1 MKHITSKL
9 LSLLLT
15 LAMLLSMIPAAYAAG
30 TEGTTEGNTSTEKVV
45 AKDGETTATTET
57 LNGST
62 TVTSS
67 NAATAVDKGTEANPY
82 TLSELGAMTRDAY
95 IAAQNALDG
104 TMYVTVGDYSYTDKG
119 TLGNGVRN
127 DTLYQTEDRSVLN
140 GYNSNGYLGEKN
152 DGANGKN
159 IVFVGGTIT
168 SGATGYTSIDN
179 IGTSLLLAV
188 PAYTNVT
195 FEGITFN
202 NVMSFDYQL
211 YTSPW
216 SQLGELKFDGC
227 TFNGIIVG
235 AIAAQTLT
243 FNGCTFTDY
252 TNSTSANNSNPTW
265 IRPAYGNWTK
275 DDNKGQGSDF
285 KSLTTINFTGNTV
298 TSTRPV
304 KFERIAQ
311 WEMPTTVTATGNS
324 FDISAQTDDT
334 AEGKT
339 KNVGLYFGANA
350 KFDLVA
356 ENNKKAE
363 GSSTAALYTAVY
375 SAPDGTSHAGLPAGS
390 TVKDSSGNDTT
401 LTDAL
406 EWKGTKDDVL
416 TLKTECEAKIGDAYY
431 ATLADAFA
439 AANKTGD
446 TVIELLDDINMTGKN
461 WTPVSVDGNH
471 GQGVITLNGNGKTIT
486 GLSAPLFAGGFA
498 GKSGIVIKDLTIAD
512 ADINDTTNDQGIGAF
527 INCVDS
533 MTRIELDN
541 CHLKNSKIVSTGDAR
556 VGGLIGWTSGYNK
569 PNDGPVDTKVTL
581 TNCSV
586 ENVTIEAKGSVGG
599 LIGHAGANP
608 ATYHT
613 ITGCTVKDSTLKC
626 TETGKSWRVGDLV
639 GTANVGQITVDAA
652 TSASK
657 NILTQENASTQKP
670 EGNIFGRDAVN
681 DTGLVIVD
689 NKVVAAGTAYGDIVN
704 KNANEVL
711 VEVSKGHW
719 MKPNANT
726 VAMIGATVYSSLPDA
741 INKANTGDTV
751 KLLKDVTV
759 TKPIEV
765 TKSMT
770 LDLNGHVLTAAT
782 ASNRSEPKDEKNSA
796 IWVTAENVNLT
807 INGMTAGSGMKM
819 GDTHNTEWKT
829 KVWGFVDLREGS
841 AGSTVTING
850 GSYTGSTCASDNYHY
865 TALFTVGSESK
876 LVLNNVS
883 AETDERVVKASGCG
897 EVIVSGGTYN
907 ITGINAFLGAAFET
921 KTASFTDMKL
931 TAKYGGCVQVGS
943 NATLENC
950 EIKVTDIRT
959 GDGTYLNCA
968 VAVQYGGT
976 ATVKSGTYT
985 APYAAYVYNSGG
997 TINIENGTFTGVVR
1011 ADATTDTTAVI
1022 NIKNGSFNGEIQK
1035 GGGPGSE
1042 TISITGGTFSFDPST
1057 KVKNNGTDYIVKRAG
1072 SEGAYTYTV
1081 LAKSGLTSGVYLTD
1095 PSGALASNYYVSST
1109 ANGVWTVS
1117 YSAPSSGGGSSS
1129 SSRRYDVS
1137 APSVKHGDVTVSPKS
1152 ASKGDTVTITVK
1164 PDSGYELDT
1173 LTVKD
1178 ASGSKIKVKD
1188 KGDGKFT
1195 FTMPASKVT
1204 VSAEFAEIET
1214 LDFADVPT
1222 DAYYYEAV
1230 KWAAKKGITGGIGN
1244 GLFGPNQPC
1253 TRAQIVTF
1261 LWRAAGSPEP
1271 KTMSSFADV
1280 SMDAYYAKAVAWAVE
1295 NGITTGTG
1303 DGKFSPDAT
1312 CTRAQ
1317 SVTFLFRAIGKLVD
1331 SKAEFSDVLTDS
1343 YYANAVAWAVENG
1356 VTNGIGDGLFGPDNS
1371 CTRAQIVTFLYRAYQ
1386 GK

>member
-1 MKHITSKL
+1 MA
-9 LSLLLT
+9 LSLLPT
-15 LAMLLSMIPAAYAAG
+15 AALA
-30 TEGTTEGNTSTEKVV
+30 E
-45 AKDGETTATTET
+45 GETGAGPIKVGET
-57 LNGST
+57 SY
-62 TVTSS
+62 SS
-67 NAATAVDKGTEANPY
+67 FSDAVNAAEPDGSGVITYEISGKVD
-82 TLSELGAMTRDAY
+82 
-95 IAAQNALDG
+95 
-104 TMYVTVGDYSYTDKG
+104 
-119 TLGNGVRN
+119 
-127 DTLYQTEDRSVLN
+127 
-140 GYNSNGYLGEKN
+140 
-152 DGANGKN
+152 
-159 IVFVGGTIT
+159 
-168 SGATGYTSIDN
+168 
-179 IGTSLLLAV
+179 
-188 PAYTNVT
+188 
-195 FEGITFN
+195 
-202 NVMSFDYQL
+202 
-211 YTSPW
+211 
-216 SQLGELKFDGC
+216 
-227 TFNGIIVG
+227 
-235 AIAAQTLT
+235 
-243 FNGCTFTDY
+243 
-252 TNSTSANNSNPTW
+252 
-265 IRPAYGNWTK
+265 
-275 DDNKGQGSDF
+275 
-285 KSLTTINFTGNTV
+285 
-298 TSTRPV
+298 
-304 KFERIAQ
+304 
-311 WEMPTTVTATGNS
+311 VTATGWVQVAKAGLTGPTKVE
-324 FDISAQTDDT
+324 FV
-334 AEGKT
+334 GKT
-339 KNVGLYFGANA
+339 GDAEICITGGLAILADQKYDIDVSFTNLKLSKPNPTYGGDYGHSTNYFTCWLRNTGAAENTVTYTNCTFPNGVCNNQYGKTVFNNCKFTNNTAGLSNLWNYGGETKVEECTFTGTRGIKMYNEGTLQNPPSIEIKNTNFTGMTEKAAIVVSKAANVTLNTVGATDCTMGLLQKDIEGSTDEQKVTIEANGTGISGDFNITAQKDAEAAKNEFNITAGTFAGEINNDYLAPGAN
-350 KFDLVA
+350 FDA
-356 ENNKKAE
+356 TTGE
-363 GSSTAALYTAVY
+363 
-375 SAPDGTSHAGLPAGS
+375 
-390 TVKDSSGNDTT
+390 VKMSY
-401 LTDAL
+401 
-406 EWKGTKDDVL
+406 V
-416 TLKTECEAKIGDAYY
+416 AKIGDTEYP
-431 ATLADAFA
+431 TLADAFA

-461 WTPVSVDGNH
+461 WTPVEVDGYH

-512 ADINDTTNDQGIGAF
+512 ADIDGTTNNLGIGAF

-639 GTANVGQITVDAA
+639 GTANVGQVTVDAA
-652 TSASK
+652 TSASQ
-657 NILTQENASTQKP
+657 NFLTQENASTQEP
-670 EGNIFGRDAVN
+670 EDSIFGRKEVGTD
-681 DTGLVIVD
+681 GLMIID

-719 MKPNANT
+719 VKPKEDT
-726 VAMIGATVYSSLPDA
+726 VAMIGAKEYPTLTAA
-741 INKANTGDTV
+741 INEANTGDTV
-751 KLLKDVTV
+751 KLVNNVTV

-782 ASNRSEPKDEKNSA
+782 ASTATVKNSA
-796 IWVTAENVNLT
+796 IWVTAEKVNLT
-807 INGMTAGSGMKM
+807 IDGTTAGSGMTM
-819 GDTHNTEWKT
+819 GDTHDTNWEA

-841 AGSTVTING
+841 AGSTVTVNG
-850 GSYTGSTCASDNYHY
+850 GSYTGSTCASDSYHY

-883 AETDERVVKASGCG
+883 AETDERVVKASSCG
-897 EVIVSGGTYN
+897 EVVVSGGTYN

-931 TAKYGGCVQVGS
+931 TAKYGGCVQVGR

-976 ATVKSGTYT
+976 ATVKSGIYT
-985 APYAAYVYNSGG
+985 APYAAYVYSSGG

-1331 SKAEFSDVLTDS
+1331 SKAEFSDVLADS
-1343 YYANAVAWAVENG
+1343 YYANAVDWAVENG

>member
-1 MKHITSKL
+1 MKHKL
-9 LSLLLT
+9 LSILLC
-15 LAMLLSMIPAAYAAG
+15 LAMALSLLPTAALAEEATGAGPIKVGETSYSSFSEAVGAALG
-30 TEGTTEGNTSTEKVV
+30 ENGVITYEISGKVEVNDTGWVQV
-45 AKDGETTATTET
+45 AKAGLIDLSKVEFIGITDDAEICITGGLAILADQKYDIDVSFTNLKLSKPNPTY
-57 LNGST
+57 GGDYGHST
-62 TVTSS
+62 NYFTCWLRNT
-67 NAATAVDKGTEANPY
+67 NAAE
-82 TLSELGAMTRDAY
+82 
-95 IAAQNALDG
+95 
-104 TMYVTVGDYSYTDKG
+104 
-119 TLGNGVRN
+119 
-127 DTLYQTEDRSVLN
+127 
-140 GYNSNGYLGEKN
+140 
-152 DGANGKN
+152 
-159 IVFVGGTIT
+159 
-168 SGATGYTSIDN
+168 
-179 IGTSLLLAV
+179 
-188 PAYTNVT
+188 
-195 FEGITFN
+195 
-202 NVMSFDYQL
+202 
-211 YTSPW
+211 
-216 SQLGELKFDGC
+216 
-227 TFNGIIVG
+227 
-235 AIAAQTLT
+235 
-243 FNGCTFTDY
+243 
-252 TNSTSANNSNPTW
+252 
-265 IRPAYGNWTK
+265 
-275 DDNKGQGSDF
+275 
-285 KSLTTINFTGNTV
+285 NTV
-298 TSTRPV
+298 TYTNCTFPNGVCNNQYGKTVFDRCQFTNATSGKFNLWNYGGNTEVKGSTFIGTRGIKTYNEGDLDVAPTV
-304 KFERIAQ
+304 TVTDTSFDGLTEKAAIVASK
-311 WEMPTTVTATGNS
+311 PTNITLTTVTAVDCTKGLLQKDIEGSAGEQKVTIEANGTG
-324 FDISAQTDDT
+324 ISGDFNITGKKDAEAAKNEFNIT
-334 AEGKT
+334 AGTFAGEI
-339 KNVGLYFGANA
+339 NNDYLAPGAN
-350 KFDLVA
+350 FDA
-356 ENNKKAE
+356 TTGE
-363 GSSTAALYTAVY
+363 
-375 SAPDGTSHAGLPAGS
+375 
-390 TVKDSSGNDTT
+390 VKMSY
-401 LTDAL
+401 
-406 EWKGTKDDVL
+406 V
-416 TLKTECEAKIGDAYY
+416 AKIGDTEYP
-431 ATLADAFA
+431 TLADAFA
-439 AANKTGD
+439 AADKTGD
-446 TVIELLDDINMTGKN
+446 TVIELLDDINMTGKS
-461 WTPVSVDGNH
+461 WTPVSVDGYH

-541 CHLKNSKIVSTGDAR
+541 CHLKNSKIVSTGGAR

-569 PNDGPVDTKVTL
+569 PNDGPVDTRVTL

-586 ENVTIEAKGSVGG
+586 EKVTIEAKGSVGG

-613 ITGCTVKDSTLKC
+613 ITGCTVKDSTLTC

-639 GTANVGQITVDAA
+639 GTANDGQITVDAA
-652 TSASK
+652 TSASQ
-657 NILTQENASTQKP
+657 NTLTQENADPQKP
-670 EGNIFGRDAVN
+670 KDSIFGRDAVN

-719 MKPNANT
+719 VKPNEGT
-726 VAMIGATVYSSLPDA
+726 VAMIGATEYPTLPDA
-741 INKANTGDTV
+741 ITAAKDGDTI

-759 TKPIEV
+759 TNPIEV

-782 ASNRSEPKDEKNSA
+782 ASTATVKNSA
-796 IWVTAENVNLT
+796 IWVTAEKVNLT
-807 INGMTAGSGMKM
+807 IDGTTAGSGMTM
-819 GDTHNTEWKT
+819 GDTHDTNWEA

-841 AGSTVTING
+841 AGSTVTVNG
-850 GSYTGSTCASDNYHY
+850 GSYTGSTCASDSYHY

-883 AETDERVVKASGCG
+883 AETDERVVKASSCG

-1271 KTMSSFADV
+1271 KAMSSFADV
-1280 SMDAYYAKAVAWAVE
+1280 STDAYYAKAVAWAVE

-1371 CTRAQIVTFLYRAYQ
+1371 CTRAQIVTFLFRAYQ

>member
-15 LAMLLSMIPAAYAAG
+15 LAMLLSMIPAAYAEG
-30 TEGTTEGNTSTEKVV
+30 TEGTTEGSTSTEKVV

-57 LNGST
+57 LDGST
-62 TVTSS
+62 TVTGS
-67 NAATAVDKGTEANPY
+67 NAATADDKGTSTNPY
-82 TLSELGAMTRDAY
+82 TLEQLGVMTRNEY
-95 IAAQNALDG
+95 IKAQERLEG
-104 TMYVTVGDYSYTDKG
+104 TMYVTVGEYSYDTNG
-119 TLGNGVRN
+119 TLGNGKRD
-127 DTLYQTEDRSVLN
+127 DTTGQKEDRGVLN
-140 GYNSNGYLGEKN
+140 GYNSNGYLDEGN

-168 SGATGYTSIDN
+168 SNVTGYESIDN

-195 FEGITFN
+195 FKGTTFN
-202 NVMSFDYQL
+202 NVMSFNYQL
-211 YTSPW
+211 YTGPW

-243 FNGCTFTDY
+243 FNGCTFNNYENTD
-252 TNSTSANNSNPTW
+252 SANNSNPTW
-265 IRPAYGNWTK
+265 IRPAYGNWKK
-275 DDNKGQGSDF
+275 DDNEGQGGDF
-285 KSLTTINFTGNTV
+285 RSLTEINFTDNTV

-304 KFERIAQ
+304 KFEYISQ
-311 WEMPTTVTATGNS
+311 WDITSTVTATSNT
-324 FDISAQTDDT
+324 FDITAQPGDT
-334 AEGKT
+334 SI
-339 KNVGLYFGANA
+339 KNVGLYLGAHTDKNE
-350 KFDLVA
+350 FHLVA
-356 ENNKKAE
+356 DNNTKSK
-363 GSSTAALYTAVY
+363 GTAALYTI
-375 SAPDGTSHAGLPAGS
+375 PKGTTSLPAGS
-390 TVKDSSGNDTT
+390 TVKDSSGNEIE

-406 EWKGTKDDVL
+406 AWKGTKDDVL

-461 WTPVSVDGNH
+461 WTPVGVDGYH

-498 GKSGIVIKDLTIAD
+498 GKSGIVIKDLTIAG
-512 ADINDTTNDQGIGAF
+512 ADINDTTNNQGIGAF

-541 CHLKNSKIVSTGDAR
+541 CHLKNSKIVSTGGAC
-556 VGGLIGWTSGYNK
+556 VGGLIGWTSGYNNQ
-569 PNDGPVDTKVTL
+569 NDGPVDTKVTL

-639 GTANVGQITVDAA
+639 GTANVGQVTVDAA
-652 TSASK
+652 TSASQ
-657 NILTQENASTQKP
+657 NFLTQENASTQKP
-670 EGNIFGRDAVN
+670 EDSIFGRKEVGTD
-681 DTGLVIVD
+681 GLMIIG

-719 MKPNANT
+719 VKPKEDT
-726 VAMIGATVYSSLPDA
+726 VAMIGAKEYPTLTAA
-741 INKANTGDTV
+741 INEANTGDTV
-751 KLLKDVTV
+751 KLVNNVTENV
-759 TKPIEV
+759 TIPAAKTI
-765 TKSMT
+765 T
-770 LDLNGHVLTAAT
+770 LDLNGMTLTNVDDHTILNNGNLTIMGTGRVDNISHAKGALYNKGTVVINGGTFDRSRENGMNKGESGQNSWYTIKNVGTMTINDGATVQTAGNNAALGKFSSLV
-782 ASNRSEPKDEKNSA
+782 SNGYFNANDYNTNKGLDQPILTIDGGTFRGGLNTIKNDDRA
-796 IWVTAENVNLT
+796 KLT
-807 INGMTAGSGMKM
+807 ING
-819 GDTHNTEWKT
+819 
-829 KVWGFVDLREGS
+829 
-841 AGSTVTING
+841 
-850 GSYTGSTCASDNYHY
+850 
-865 TALFTVGSESK
+865 
-876 LVLNNVS
+876 
-883 AETDERVVKASGCG
+883 
-897 EVIVSGGTYN
+897 
-907 ITGINAFLGAAFET
+907 
-921 KTASFTDMKL
+921 
-931 TAKYGGCVQVGS
+931 
-943 NATLENC
+943 
-950 EIKVTDIRT
+950 
-959 GDGTYLNCA
+959 
-968 VAVQYGGT
+968 
-976 ATVKSGTYT
+976 
-985 APYAAYVYNSGG
+985 
-997 TINIENGTFTGVVR
+997 GTFSNYYQAVVQNH
-1011 ADATTDTTAVI
+1011 
-1022 NIKNGSFNGEIQK
+1022 NIAE
-1035 GGGPGSE
+1035 
-1042 TISITGGTFSFDPST
+1042 ITGGTFTAASDANTETYGIYNCGCGAGIDLGTLTVSGGTFTGATYAVAEVSSQNAIVNISGGQFAGTKAAIIKSSTSNATIAISGGKFSSDPSAY
-1057 KVKNNGTDYIVKRAG
+1057 VVGNGNTNIVKRDG

-1095 PSGALASNYYVSST
+1095 PSGALANNYYVSST

-1137 APSVKHGDVTVSPKS
+1137 APSVKHGDVTVSPKN

-1214 LDFADVPT
+1214 LDFADVST

-1271 KTMSSFADV
+1271 KAMSSFADV
-1280 SMDAYYAKAVAWAVE
+1280 STDAYYAKAVAWAVE

-1371 CTRAQIVTFLYRAYQ
+1371 CTRAQIVTFLFRAYQ

>member
-1 MKHITSKL
+1 M
-9 LSLLLT
+9 
-15 LAMLLSMIPAAYAAG
+15 
-30 TEGTTEGNTSTEKVV
+30 
-45 AKDGETTATTET
+45 
-57 LNGST
+57 
-62 TVTSS
+62 
-67 NAATAVDKGTEANPY
+67 
-82 TLSELGAMTRDAY
+82 
-95 IAAQNALDG
+95 
-104 TMYVTVGDYSYTDKG
+104 
-119 TLGNGVRN
+119 
-127 DTLYQTEDRSVLN
+127 
-140 GYNSNGYLGEKN
+140 
-152 DGANGKN
+152 
-159 IVFVGGTIT
+159 
-168 SGATGYTSIDN
+168 
-179 IGTSLLLAV
+179 
-188 PAYTNVT
+188 
-195 FEGITFN
+195 
-202 NVMSFDYQL
+202 
-211 YTSPW
+211 
-216 SQLGELKFDGC
+216 
-227 TFNGIIVG
+227 
-235 AIAAQTLT
+235 
-243 FNGCTFTDY
+243 
-252 TNSTSANNSNPTW
+252 
-265 IRPAYGNWTK
+265 
-275 DDNKGQGSDF
+275 
-285 KSLTTINFTGNTV
+285 
-298 TSTRPV
+298 
-304 KFERIAQ
+304 
-311 WEMPTTVTATGNS
+311 TATGCIKGLLQK
-324 FDISAQTDDT
+324 DIEGSTDEQKVTIEANGTGISGDFNIT
-334 AEGKT
+334 AEMDAEAA
-339 KNVGLYFGANA
+339 KNEFNITAGTFPGGINNDYLAPGAN
-350 KFDLVA
+350 FDA
-356 ENNKKAE
+356 TTGE
-363 GSSTAALYTAVY
+363 
-375 SAPDGTSHAGLPAGS
+375 
-390 TVKDSSGNDTT
+390 VKMSY
-401 LTDAL
+401 
-406 EWKGTKDDVL
+406 V
-416 TLKTECEAKIGDAYY
+416 AKIGDTEYP
-431 ATLADAFA
+431 TLADAFA

-461 WTPVSVDGNH
+461 WTPVGVDGYH

-498 GKSGIVIKDLTIAD
+498 GKSGIVIKDLTIAG
-512 ADINDTTNDQGIGAF
+512 ADINDTTNNQGIGAF

-541 CHLKNSKIVSTGDAR
+541 CHLKNSKIVSTGGAR
-556 VGGLIGWTSGYNK
+556 VGGLIGWTSGYNNQ
-569 PNDGPVDTKVTL
+569 NDGPVDTKVTL

-639 GTANVGQITVDAA
+639 GTANVGQVTVDAA
-652 TSASK
+652 TSASQ
-657 NILTQENASTQKP
+657 NTLTQENADPQEP
-670 EGNIFGRDAVN
+670 EDSIFGRKEVGKA
-681 DTGLVIVD
+681 GLVIID

-719 MKPNANT
+719 VKPNEDT
-726 VAMIGATVYSSLPDA
+726 VAMIGSKEYTTLPDA
-741 INKANTGDTV
+741 ITAADENATV
-751 KLLKDVTV
+751 TLLKDVTV
-759 TKPIEV
+759 IKPIEV

-782 ASNRSEPKDEKNSA
+782 ASDRSESKDEKNSA
-796 IWVTAENVNLT
+796 IWVTAKNVNLT

-819 GDTHNTEWKT
+819 GDTHKTEWKT

-850 GSYTGSTCASDNYHY
+850 GSYTGSTCASDSYHY

-1230 KWAAKKGITGGIGN
+1230 KWAAKKGITSGIGN

-1371 CTRAQIVTFLYRAYQ
+1371 CTRAQIVTFLFRAYQ

>member
-1 MKHITSKL
+1 MA
-9 LSLLLT
+9 LSLLPT
-15 LAMLLSMIPAAYAAG
+15 AALAEEATGAGPIKVGETSYSSFSEAVGAALGENGVITYEISG
-30 TEGTTEGNTSTEKVV
+30 KVEVNDTGWVQV
-45 AKDGETTATTET
+45 AKAGLIDLSKVEFIGITDDAEICITGGLAILADQKYDIDVSFTNLKLSKPNPTY
-57 LNGST
+57 GGDYGHST
-62 TVTSS
+62 NYFTCWLRNT
-67 NAATAVDKGTEANPY
+67 NAAE
-82 TLSELGAMTRDAY
+82 
-95 IAAQNALDG
+95 
-104 TMYVTVGDYSYTDKG
+104 
-119 TLGNGVRN
+119 
-127 DTLYQTEDRSVLN
+127 
-140 GYNSNGYLGEKN
+140 
-152 DGANGKN
+152 
-159 IVFVGGTIT
+159 
-168 SGATGYTSIDN
+168 
-179 IGTSLLLAV
+179 
-188 PAYTNVT
+188 
-195 FEGITFN
+195 
-202 NVMSFDYQL
+202 
-211 YTSPW
+211 
-216 SQLGELKFDGC
+216 
-227 TFNGIIVG
+227 
-235 AIAAQTLT
+235 
-243 FNGCTFTDY
+243 
-252 TNSTSANNSNPTW
+252 
-265 IRPAYGNWTK
+265 
-275 DDNKGQGSDF
+275 
-285 KSLTTINFTGNTV
+285 NTV
-298 TSTRPV
+298 TYTNCTFPNGVCNNQYGKTVFDRCQFTNATSGKFNLWNYGGNTEVKGSTFIGTRGIKTYNEGDLDVAPTV
-304 KFERIAQ
+304 TVTDTSFDGLTEKAAIVASK
-311 WEMPTTVTATGNS
+311 PTNITLTTVTAVDCTKGLLQKDIEGSAGEQKVTIEANGTG
-324 FDISAQTDDT
+324 ISGDFNITGKKDAEAAKNEFNIT
-334 AEGKT
+334 AGTFAGEI
-339 KNVGLYFGANA
+339 NNDYLAPGAN
-350 KFDLVA
+350 FDA
-356 ENNKKAE
+356 TTGE
-363 GSSTAALYTAVY
+363 
-375 SAPDGTSHAGLPAGS
+375 
-390 TVKDSSGNDTT
+390 VKMSY
-401 LTDAL
+401 
-406 EWKGTKDDVL
+406 V
-416 TLKTECEAKIGDAYY
+416 AKIGDTEYP
-431 ATLADAFA
+431 TRADAFA
-439 AANKTGD
+439 AADKTGD
-446 TVIELLDDINMTGKN
+446 TVIELLDDINMTGKS
-461 WTPVSVDGNH
+461 WTPVSVDGYH

-541 CHLKNSKIVSTGDAR
+541 CHLKNSKIVSTDGAR

-569 PNDGPVDTKVTL
+569 PNDGPVDTRVTL

-586 ENVTIEAKGSVGG
+586 EKVTIEAKGSVGG

-613 ITGCTVKDSTLKC
+613 ITGCTVKDSTLTC

-639 GTANVGQITVDAA
+639 GTANDGQITVDAA
-652 TSASK
+652 TSASQ
-657 NILTQENASTQKP
+657 NTLTQENADPQKP
-670 EGNIFGRDAVN
+670 KDSIFGRDAVN

-719 MKPNANT
+719 VKPNEGT
-726 VAMIGATVYSSLPDA
+726 VAMIGAREYATLPDA
-741 INKANTGDTV
+741 ITAAKDGDTI

-782 ASNRSEPKDEKNSA
+782 ASTATVKNSA
-796 IWVTAENVNLT
+796 IWVTAEKVNLT
-807 INGMTAGSGMKM
+807 IDGTTAGSGMTM
-819 GDTHNTEWKT
+819 GDTHDTNWEA

-841 AGSTVTING
+841 AGSTVTVNG
-850 GSYTGSTCASDNYHY
+850 GSYTGSTCASDSYHY

-883 AETDERVVKASGCG
+883 AETDERVVKASSCG
-897 EVIVSGGTYN
+897 EVVVSGGTYN

-1271 KTMSSFADV
+1271 KAMSSFADV

-1356 VTNGIGDGLFGPDNS
+1356 VTNGIGGGLFGPNNS
-1371 CTRAQIVTFLYRAYQ
+1371 CTRAQIVTFLFRAYQ

>member
-1 MKHITSKL
+1 MKHKL
-9 LSLLLT
+9 LSILLC
-15 LAMLLSMIPAAYAAG
+15 LAMALSLLPTAALA
-30 TEGTTEGNTSTEKVV
+30 E
-45 AKDGETTATTET
+45 GETGAGPIKVGET
-57 LNGST
+57 SY
-62 TVTSS
+62 SS
-67 NAATAVDKGTEANPY
+67 FSDAVNAAEPDGSGVITYEISGKVD
-82 TLSELGAMTRDAY
+82 
-95 IAAQNALDG
+95 
-104 TMYVTVGDYSYTDKG
+104 
-119 TLGNGVRN
+119 
-127 DTLYQTEDRSVLN
+127 
-140 GYNSNGYLGEKN
+140 
-152 DGANGKN
+152 
-159 IVFVGGTIT
+159 
-168 SGATGYTSIDN
+168 
-179 IGTSLLLAV
+179 
-188 PAYTNVT
+188 
-195 FEGITFN
+195 
-202 NVMSFDYQL
+202 
-211 YTSPW
+211 
-216 SQLGELKFDGC
+216 
-227 TFNGIIVG
+227 
-235 AIAAQTLT
+235 
-243 FNGCTFTDY
+243 
-252 TNSTSANNSNPTW
+252 
-265 IRPAYGNWTK
+265 
-275 DDNKGQGSDF
+275 
-285 KSLTTINFTGNTV
+285 
-298 TSTRPV
+298 
-304 KFERIAQ
+304 
-311 WEMPTTVTATGNS
+311 VTATGWVQVAKAGLTGPTKVE
-324 FDISAQTDDT
+324 FV
-334 AEGKT
+334 GKT
-339 KNVGLYFGANA
+339 GDAEICITGGLAILADQKYDIDVSFTNLKLSKPNPTYGGDYGHSTNYFTCWLRNTGAAENTVTYTNCTFPNGVCNNQYGKTVFNNCKFTNNTAGLSNLWNYGGETKVEECTFTGTCGIKMYNEGTLQNPPSIEIKNTNFTGMTEKAAIVVSKAANVTLNTVGATDCTMGLLQKDIEGSTDEQKVTIEANGTGISGDFNITAQKDAEAAKNEFNITAGTFAGEINNDYLAPGAN
-350 KFDLVA
+350 FDA
-356 ENNKKAE
+356 TTGE
-363 GSSTAALYTAVY
+363 
-375 SAPDGTSHAGLPAGS
+375 
-390 TVKDSSGNDTT
+390 VKMSY
-401 LTDAL
+401 
-406 EWKGTKDDVL
+406 V
-416 TLKTECEAKIGDAYY
+416 AKIGDTEYP
-431 ATLADAFA
+431 TLADAFA

-461 WTPVSVDGNH
+461 WTPVEVDGYH

-512 ADINDTTNDQGIGAF
+512 ADIDGTTNNLGIGAF

-639 GTANVGQITVDAA
+639 GTANVGQVTVDAA
-652 TSASK
+652 TSASQ
-657 NILTQENASTQKP
+657 NFLTQENASTQKP
-670 EGNIFGRDAVN
+670 EDSIFGRKEVGTD
-681 DTGLVIVD
+681 GLMIID

-719 MKPNANT
+719 VKPKEDT
-726 VAMIGATVYSSLPDA
+726 VAMIGAKEYPTLTAA
-741 INKANTGDTV
+741 INEANTGDTV
-751 KLLKDVTV
+751 KLVNNVTV

-782 ASNRSEPKDEKNSA
+782 ASTATVKNSA
-796 IWVTAENVNLT
+796 IWVTAEKVNLT
-807 INGMTAGSGMKM
+807 IDGTTAGSGMTM
-819 GDTHNTEWKT
+819 GDTHDTNWEA

-841 AGSTVTING
+841 AGSTVTVNG
-850 GSYTGSTCASDNYHY
+850 GSYTGSTCASDSYHY

-883 AETDERVVKASGCG
+883 AETDERVVKASSCG
-897 EVIVSGGTYN
+897 EVVVSGGTYN

-931 TAKYGGCVQVGS
+931 TAKYGGCVQVGR

-976 ATVKSGTYT
+976 ATVKSGIYT
-985 APYAAYVYNSGG
+985 APYAAYVYSSGG

-1331 SKAEFSDVLTDS
+1331 SKAEFSDVLADS
-1343 YYANAVAWAVENG
+1343 YYANAVDWAVENG

>member
-1 MKHITSKL
+1 M
-9 LSLLLT
+9 
-15 LAMLLSMIPAAYAAG
+15 
-30 TEGTTEGNTSTEKVV
+30 
-45 AKDGETTATTET
+45 
-57 LNGST
+57 
-62 TVTSS
+62 
-67 NAATAVDKGTEANPY
+67 
-82 TLSELGAMTRDAY
+82 
-95 IAAQNALDG
+95 
-104 TMYVTVGDYSYTDKG
+104 
-119 TLGNGVRN
+119 
-127 DTLYQTEDRSVLN
+127 
-140 GYNSNGYLGEKN
+140 
-152 DGANGKN
+152 
-159 IVFVGGTIT
+159 
-168 SGATGYTSIDN
+168 
-179 IGTSLLLAV
+179 
-188 PAYTNVT
+188 
-195 FEGITFN
+195 
-202 NVMSFDYQL
+202 
-211 YTSPW
+211 
-216 SQLGELKFDGC
+216 
-227 TFNGIIVG
+227 
-235 AIAAQTLT
+235 
-243 FNGCTFTDY
+243 
-252 TNSTSANNSNPTW
+252 
-265 IRPAYGNWTK
+265 
-275 DDNKGQGSDF
+275 
-285 KSLTTINFTGNTV
+285 
-298 TSTRPV
+298 
-304 KFERIAQ
+304 
-311 WEMPTTVTATGNS
+311 
-324 FDISAQTDDT
+324 
-334 AEGKT
+334 
-339 KNVGLYFGANA
+339 
-350 KFDLVA
+350 
-356 ENNKKAE
+356 
-363 GSSTAALYTAVY
+363 
-375 SAPDGTSHAGLPAGS
+375 SAPA
-390 TVKDSSGNDTT
+390 
-401 LTDAL
+401 
-406 EWKGTKDDVL
+406 
-416 TLKTECEAKIGDAYY
+416 
-431 ATLADAFA
+431 
-439 AANKTGD
+439 
-446 TVIELLDDINMTGKN
+446 
-461 WTPVSVDGNH
+461 
-471 GQGVITLNGNGKTIT
+471 
-486 GLSAPLFAGGFA
+486 
-498 GKSGIVIKDLTIAD
+498 
-512 ADINDTTNDQGIGAF
+512 
-527 INCVDS
+527 
-533 MTRIELDN
+533 
-541 CHLKNSKIVSTGDAR
+541 AR

-639 GTANVGQITVDAA
+639 GTANVGQVTVDAA
-652 TSASK
+652 TSASQ
-657 NILTQENASTQKP
+657 NTLTQENASTQKP
-670 EGNIFGRDAVN
+670 EGNIFGRKEVGKA
-681 DTGLVIVD
+681 GLVIID

-719 MKPNANT
+719 VKPNEDT
-726 VAMIGATVYSSLPDA
+726 VAMIGSKEYTTLPDA
-741 INKANTGDTV
+741 ITAADENATV
-751 KLLKDVTV
+751 TLLKDVTV
-759 TKPIEV
+759 IRPIEV

-782 ASNRSEPKDEKNSA
+782 ASDRSESKDEKNSA
-796 IWVTAENVNLT
+796 IWVTAKNVNLT

-850 GSYTGSTCASDNYHY
+850 GSYTGSTCASDSYHY

-1117 YSAPSSGGGSSS
+1117 YSAPSSGGDDSDPTYAIEVGKDIRNGTVTAN
-1129 SSRRYDVS
+1129 RRY
-1137 APSVKHGDVTVSPKS
+1137 AER
-1152 ASKGDTVTITVK
+1152 GDTVTITVK
-1164 PDSGYELDT
+1164 PDDGFKLDD
-1173 LTVKD
+1173 LTVTDKN
-1178 ASGSKIKVKD
+1178 GKELKLTD
-1188 KGDGKFT
+1188 KGNGKYT
-1195 FTMPASKVT
+1195 FTMPAGKVEINAAFVKEVET
-1204 VSAEFAEIET
+1204 SPFSDVST
-1214 LDFADVPT
+1214 S
-1222 DAYYYEAV
+1222 AYYYEAV
-1230 KWAAKKGITGGIGN
+1230 KWAQEKGITGGIGN

-1271 KTMSSFADV
+1271 KSMSSFSDV
-1280 SMDAYYAKAVAWAVE
+1280 SADSYYAKAVAWAVE

-1331 SKAEFSDVLTDS
+1331 SKAEFSDVLTNS

-1371 CTRAQIVTFLYRAYQ
+1371 CTRAQIVTFLFRAYQ

>member
-1 MKHITSKL
+1 MA
-9 LSLLLT
+9 LSLLPT
-15 LAMLLSMIPAAYAAG
+15 AALA
-30 TEGTTEGNTSTEKVV
+30 E
-45 AKDGETTATTET
+45 GETGAGPIKVGET
-57 LNGST
+57 SY
-62 TVTSS
+62 SS
-67 NAATAVDKGTEANPY
+67 FSDAVNAAEPDGSGVITYEISGKVD
-82 TLSELGAMTRDAY
+82 
-95 IAAQNALDG
+95 
-104 TMYVTVGDYSYTDKG
+104 
-119 TLGNGVRN
+119 
-127 DTLYQTEDRSVLN
+127 
-140 GYNSNGYLGEKN
+140 
-152 DGANGKN
+152 
-159 IVFVGGTIT
+159 
-168 SGATGYTSIDN
+168 
-179 IGTSLLLAV
+179 
-188 PAYTNVT
+188 
-195 FEGITFN
+195 
-202 NVMSFDYQL
+202 
-211 YTSPW
+211 
-216 SQLGELKFDGC
+216 
-227 TFNGIIVG
+227 
-235 AIAAQTLT
+235 
-243 FNGCTFTDY
+243 
-252 TNSTSANNSNPTW
+252 
-265 IRPAYGNWTK
+265 
-275 DDNKGQGSDF
+275 
-285 KSLTTINFTGNTV
+285 
-298 TSTRPV
+298 
-304 KFERIAQ
+304 
-311 WEMPTTVTATGNS
+311 VTATGWVQVAKAGLTGPTKVE
-324 FDISAQTDDT
+324 FV
-334 AEGKT
+334 GKT
-339 KNVGLYFGANA
+339 GDAEICITGGLAILADQKYDIDVSFTNLKLSKPNPTYGGDYGHSTNYFTCWLRNTGAAENTVTYTNCTFPNGVCNNQYGKTVFNNCKFTNNTAGLSNLWNYGGETKVEECTFTGTRGIKMYNEGTLQNPPSIEIKNTNFTGMTEKAAIVVSKAANVTLNTVGATDCTMGLLQKDIEGSTDEQKVTIEANGTGISGDFNITAQKDAEAAKNEFNITAGTFAGEINNDYLAPGAN
-350 KFDLVA
+350 FDA
-356 ENNKKAE
+356 TTGE
-363 GSSTAALYTAVY
+363 
-375 SAPDGTSHAGLPAGS
+375 
-390 TVKDSSGNDTT
+390 VKMSY
-401 LTDAL
+401 
-406 EWKGTKDDVL
+406 V
-416 TLKTECEAKIGDAYY
+416 AKIGDTEYP
-431 ATLADAFA
+431 TLADAFA

-461 WTPVSVDGNH
+461 WTPVEVDGYH

-512 ADINDTTNDQGIGAF
+512 ADIDGTTNNLGIGAF

-639 GTANVGQITVDAA
+639 GTANVGQVTVDAA
-652 TSASK
+652 TSASQ
-657 NILTQENASTQKP
+657 NFLTQENASTQKP
-670 EGNIFGRDAVN
+670 EDSIFGRKEVGTD
-681 DTGLVIVD
+681 GLMIID

-719 MKPNANT
+719 VKPKEDT
-726 VAMIGATVYSSLPDA
+726 VAMIGAKEYPTLTAA
-741 INKANTGDTV
+741 INEANTGDTV
-751 KLLKDVTV
+751 KLVNNVTV

-782 ASNRSEPKDEKNSA
+782 ASTATVKNSA
-796 IWVTAENVNLT
+796 IWVTAEKVNLT
-807 INGMTAGSGMKM
+807 IDGTTAGSGMTM
-819 GDTHNTEWKT
+819 GDTHDTNWEA

-841 AGSTVTING
+841 AGSTVTVNG
-850 GSYTGSTCASDNYHY
+850 GSYTGSTCASDSYHY

-883 AETDERVVKASGCG
+883 AETDERVVKASSCG
-897 EVIVSGGTYN
+897 EVVVSGGTYN

-1081 LAKSGLTSGVYLTD
+1081 LAKSDLTSGVYLTD

>member
-1 MKHITSKL
+1 MKHKL
-9 LSLLLT
+9 LSILLC
-15 LAMLLSMIPAAYAAG
+15 LAMALSLLPTAALAEEATGAGPIKVGETSYSSFSEAVGAALG
-30 TEGTTEGNTSTEKVV
+30 ENGVITYEISGKVEVNDTGWVQV
-45 AKDGETTATTET
+45 AKAGLIDLSKVEFIGITDDAEICITGGLAILADQKYDIDVSFTNLKLSKPNPTY
-57 LNGST
+57 GGDYGHST
-62 TVTSS
+62 NYFTCWLRNT
-67 NAATAVDKGTEANPY
+67 NAAE
-82 TLSELGAMTRDAY
+82 
-95 IAAQNALDG
+95 
-104 TMYVTVGDYSYTDKG
+104 
-119 TLGNGVRN
+119 
-127 DTLYQTEDRSVLN
+127 
-140 GYNSNGYLGEKN
+140 
-152 DGANGKN
+152 
-159 IVFVGGTIT
+159 
-168 SGATGYTSIDN
+168 
-179 IGTSLLLAV
+179 
-188 PAYTNVT
+188 
-195 FEGITFN
+195 
-202 NVMSFDYQL
+202 
-211 YTSPW
+211 
-216 SQLGELKFDGC
+216 
-227 TFNGIIVG
+227 
-235 AIAAQTLT
+235 
-243 FNGCTFTDY
+243 
-252 TNSTSANNSNPTW
+252 
-265 IRPAYGNWTK
+265 
-275 DDNKGQGSDF
+275 
-285 KSLTTINFTGNTV
+285 NTV
-298 TSTRPV
+298 TYTNCTFPNGVCNNQYGKTVFDRCQFTNATSGKFNLWNYGGNTEVKGSTFIGTRGIKTYNEGDLDVAPTV
-304 KFERIAQ
+304 TVTDTSFDGLTEKAAIVASK
-311 WEMPTTVTATGNS
+311 PTNITLTTVTAVDCTKGLLQKDIEGSAGEQKVTIEANGTG
-324 FDISAQTDDT
+324 ISGDFNITGKKDAEAAKNEFNIT
-334 AEGKT
+334 AGTFAGEI
-339 KNVGLYFGANA
+339 NNDYLAPGAN
-350 KFDLVA
+350 FDA
-356 ENNKKAE
+356 TTGE
-363 GSSTAALYTAVY
+363 
-375 SAPDGTSHAGLPAGS
+375 
-390 TVKDSSGNDTT
+390 VKMSY
-401 LTDAL
+401 
-406 EWKGTKDDVL
+406 V
-416 TLKTECEAKIGDAYY
+416 AKIGDTEYP
-431 ATLADAFA
+431 TLADAFA
-439 AANKTGD
+439 AADKTGD
-446 TVIELLDDINMTGKN
+446 TVIELLDDINMTGKS
-461 WTPVSVDGNH
+461 WTPVSVDGYH

-541 CHLKNSKIVSTGDAR
+541 CHLKNSKIVSTGGAR

-569 PNDGPVDTKVTL
+569 PNDGPVDTRVTL

-586 ENVTIEAKGSVGG
+586 EKVTIEAKGSVGG

-613 ITGCTVKDSTLKC
+613 ITGCTVKDSTLTC

-639 GTANVGQITVDAA
+639 GTANDGQITVDAA
-652 TSASK
+652 TSASQ
-657 NILTQENASTQKP
+657 NTLTQENADPQKP
-670 EGNIFGRDAVN
+670 KDSIFGRDAVN

-719 MKPNANT
+719 VKPNEGT
-726 VAMIGATVYSSLPDA
+726 VAMIGAREYATLPDA
-741 INKANTGDTV
+741 ITAAKDGDTI

-782 ASNRSEPKDEKNSA
+782 ASTATVKNSA
-796 IWVTAENVNLT
+796 IWVTAEKVNLT
-807 INGMTAGSGMKM
+807 IDGTTAGSGMTM
-819 GDTHNTEWKT
+819 GDTHDTNWEA

-841 AGSTVTING
+841 AGSTVTVNG
-850 GSYTGSTCASDNYHY
+850 GSYTGSTCASDSYHY

-883 AETDERVVKASGCG
+883 AETDERVVKASSCG
-897 EVIVSGGTYN
+897 EVVVSGGTYN

-931 TAKYGGCVQVGS
+931 TAKYGGCVQVGR

-1081 LAKSGLTSGVYLTD
+1081 LAKSGLTSGVYLTN

-1117 YSAPSSGGGSSS
+1117 YSAPYSGGSSS
-1129 SSRRYDVS
+1129 YDPTYSVS
-1137 APSVKHGDVTVSPKS
+1137 TPSKTKNGSVTVSPKS
-1152 ASKGDTVTITVK
+1152 ASKGDTVTVTVK

-1271 KTMSSFADV
+1271 KAMSSFADV
-1280 SMDAYYAKAVAWAVE
+1280 STDAYYAKAVAWAVE

-1371 CTRAQIVTFLYRAYQ
+1371 CTRAQIVTFLFRAYQ

>member
-1 MKHITSKL
+1 MA
-9 LSLLLT
+9 LSLLPT
-15 LAMLLSMIPAAYAAG
+15 AALADEATGAG
-30 TEGTTEGNTSTEKVV
+30 PIK
-45 AKDGETTATTET
+45 
-57 LNGST
+57 
-62 TVTSS
+62 
-67 NAATAVDKGTEANPY
+67 
-82 TLSELGAMTRDAY
+82 
-95 IAAQNALDG
+95 
-104 TMYVTVGDYSYTDKG
+104 
-119 TLGNGVRN
+119 
-127 DTLYQTEDRSVLN
+127 
-140 GYNSNGYLGEKN
+140 
-152 DGANGKN
+152 
-159 IVFVGGTIT
+159 VGGTSYSSFSDAVNAAEPDGSGVIT
-168 SGATGYTSIDN
+168 YEISGKVDVTAAGWVQVAKASLTGPTKVEFVGKTGDAEICITGGLAILADQKYDIDVSFTN
-179 IGTSLLLAV
+179 LKLSKPNPTYGGDYGHSTNYFTCWLRNTGAAENTV
-188 PAYTNVT
+188 TYTNCT
-195 FEGITFN
+195 FPNGVCNNQYGKTVFN
-202 NVMSFDYQL
+202 NCKFTNNTAGLSNLWNYG
-211 YTSPW
+211 
-216 SQLGELKFDGC
+216 GETK
-227 TFNGIIVG
+227 VEE
-235 AIAAQTLT
+235 
-243 FNGCTFTDY
+243 CTFTGTRGIKMY
-252 TNSTSANNSNPTW
+252 NEGTLQNPPSIEIKNT
-265 IRPAYGNWTK
+265 
-275 DDNKGQGSDF
+275 
-285 KSLTTINFTGNTV
+285 NFTGMTEKAAIVVSKAANVTLNTV
-298 TSTRPV
+298 GATDCTMGLLQKDIEGSTDEQKV
-304 KFERIAQ
+304 TIEANGTGISGDFNITAQ
-311 WEMPTTVTATGNS
+311 KDAEAAKNEFNITAGTFAGEINN
-324 FDISAQTDDT
+324 DYLAP
-334 AEGKT
+334 
-339 KNVGLYFGANA
+339 GAN
-350 KFDLVA
+350 FDA
-356 ENNKKAE
+356 TTGE
-363 GSSTAALYTAVY
+363 
-375 SAPDGTSHAGLPAGS
+375 
-390 TVKDSSGNDTT
+390 VKMSY
-401 LTDAL
+401 
-406 EWKGTKDDVL
+406 V
-416 TLKTECEAKIGDAYY
+416 AKIGDTEYP
-431 ATLADAFA
+431 TLADAFA

-461 WTPVSVDGNH
+461 WTPVGVDGYH

-498 GKSGIVIKDLTIAD
+498 GKSGIVIKDLTIAG
-512 ADINDTTNDQGIGAF
+512 ADINDTTNTQGIGAF

-541 CHLKNSKIVSTGDAR
+541 CHLKNSKIVSTGGAR

-626 TETGKSWRVGDLV
+626 TEKGKSWRVGDLV

-726 VAMIGATVYSSLPDA
+726 VAMIGATEYSSLPDA

-1204 VSAEFAEIET
+1204 VSAEFAEIEM

-1331 SKAEFSDVLTDS
+1331 SKAEFSDVLADS
-1343 YYANAVAWAVENG
+1343 YYANAVDWAVENG

-1371 CTRAQIVTFLYRAYQ
+1371 CTRAQIVTFLFRAYQ

>member
-1 MKHITSKL
+1 MKHKL
-9 LSLLLT
+9 LSILLC
-15 LAMLLSMIPAAYAAG
+15 LAMALSLLPTAALADEATGAG
-30 TEGTTEGNTSTEKVV
+30 PIKV
-45 AKDGETTATTET
+45 GET
-57 LNGST
+57 SY
-62 TVTSS
+62 SS
-67 NAATAVDKGTEANPY
+67 FSDAVNAAAPDE
-82 TLSELGAMTRDAY
+82 
-95 IAAQNALDG
+95 
-104 TMYVTVGDYSYTDKG
+104 
-119 TLGNGVRN
+119 
-127 DTLYQTEDRSVLN
+127 
-140 GYNSNGYLGEKN
+140 
-152 DGANGKN
+152 
-159 IVFVGGTIT
+159 
-168 SGATGYTSIDN
+168 
-179 IGTSLLLAV
+179 
-188 PAYTNVT
+188 
-195 FEGITFN
+195 
-202 NVMSFDYQL
+202 
-211 YTSPW
+211 
-216 SQLGELKFDGC
+216 
-227 TFNGIIVG
+227 NGIITYEISGKVDVTDTGWVQVAKAGLIDLSKVAFVG
-235 AIAAQTLT
+235 INDDAEICITGDLAILADQKYDIDVS
-243 FNGCTFTDY
+243 FT
-252 TNSTSANNSNPTW
+252 NLKLSKPNPT
-265 IRPAYGNWTK
+265 YGGDYGHSTNY
-275 DDNKGQGSDF
+275 
-285 KSLTTINFTGNTV
+285 FTCWLRNTNAAGNTV
-298 TSTRPV
+298 TYTNCVFPNGVCNNQYGKTVFDRCQFTNDTSGKFNLWNYGGNTEVKGSTFIGTRGIKTYNEGDLDVAPTV
-304 KFERIAQ
+304 TVTDTSFDGLTEKAAIVASK
-311 WEMPTTVTATGNS
+311 PTNITLTTVTAADCTKGLLQKDIEGSTDEQKVTIEANGTG
-324 FDISAQTDDT
+324 ISGDFNITGKKDAEAAKNEFNIT
-334 AEGKT
+334 AGTFTGEI
-339 KNVGLYFGANA
+339 NNDYLASGAN
-350 KFDLVA
+350 FDA
-356 ENNKKAE
+356 TTGE
-363 GSSTAALYTAVY
+363 
-375 SAPDGTSHAGLPAGS
+375 
-390 TVKDSSGNDTT
+390 VKMSY
-401 LTDAL
+401 
-406 EWKGTKDDVL
+406 V
-416 TLKTECEAKIGDAYY
+416 AKIGDTEYP
-431 ATLADAFA
+431 TLADAFA

-461 WTPVSVDGNH
+461 WTPVEVDGYH

-498 GKSGIVIKDLTIAD
+498 GKSGIVIKDLTIAG
-512 ADINDTTNDQGIGAF
+512 ADINDTTNIQGIGAF

-541 CHLKNSKIVSTGDAR
+541 CHLKNSEIVSTGGAR

-639 GTANVGQITVDAA
+639 GTANVGQVTVDAA
-652 TSASK
+652 TSASQ
-657 NILTQENASTQKP
+657 NTLTQENASTQKP
-670 EGNIFGRDAVN
+670 EGNIFGRKEVGKA
-681 DTGLVIVD
+681 GLVIID
-689 NKVVAAGTAYGDIVN
+689 NKVVAAGTDYGDGDIVN

-719 MKPNANT
+719 VKPNEDT
-726 VAMIGATVYSSLPDA
+726 VAMIGAKEYTTLTAA
-741 INKANTGDTV
+741 INEANTGDTV
-751 KLLKDVTV
+751 TLLKDVTV
-759 TKPIEV
+759 TNPIEV

-782 ASNRSEPKDEKNSA
+782 ASDRSESKDVRNSA

-819 GDTHNTEWKT
+819 GDTHDTDWKT
-829 KVWGFVDLREGS
+829 KVWGFVDLRESS

-850 GSYTGSTCASDNYHY
+850 GSYTGSTCASDDNHY

-876 LVLNNVS
+876 LILNNVS

-959 GDGTYLNCA
+959 GAGTHLNCA

-976 ATVKSGTYT
+976 ATVKSGIYT
-985 APYAAYVYNSGG
+985 APYAVYVYSSGG

-1011 ADATTDTTAVI
+1011 ADATTGKTATI

-1081 LAKSGLTSGVYLTD
+1081 LAKSGLTSGVYLTN

-1117 YSAPSSGGGSSS
+1117 YSAPYSGGSSS
-1129 SSRRYDVS
+1129 YDPTYSVS
-1137 APSVKHGDVTVSPKS
+1137 TPSKTEHGTVTVSPKS
-1152 ASKGDTVTITVK
+1152 ASKGDTVTVTVK
-1164 PDSGYELDT
+1164 PDSGYVLET
-1173 LTVKD
+1173 LTVTDKN
-1178 ASGSKIKVKD
+1178 GNELTLKD
-1188 KGDGKFT
+1188 KGNGKYT

-1204 VSAEFAEIET
+1204 VTATFMDDNT
-1214 LDFADVPT
+1214 MLNFFVDVKASDYYYDAVLWAAQNGITSGT
-1222 DAYYYEAV
+1222 DAEH
-1230 KWAAKKGITGGIGN
+1230 
-1244 GLFGPNQPC
+1244 FSPNQPC

-1271 KTMSSFADV
+1271 KSMSSFSDV
-1280 SMDAYYAKAVAWAVE
+1280 SADSYYAKAVAWAVE

-1356 VTNGIGDGLFGPDNS
+1356 VTNGIGDGLFGPNNS
-1371 CTRAQIVTFLYRAYQ
+1371 CTRAQIVTFLFRAYQ

>member
-1 MKHITSKL
+1 MKHKL
-9 LSLLLT
+9 LSILLC
-15 LAMLLSMIPAAYAAG
+15 LAMALSLLPTAALAEEATGAGPIKVGETSYSSFSDAVNAAEPDESG
-30 TEGTTEGNTSTEKVV
+30 VITYKISGKVDVTDIGWVQV
-45 AKDGETTATTET
+45 AKAGLPD
-57 LNGST
+57 
-62 TVTSS
+62 
-67 NAATAVDKGTEANPY
+67 
-82 TLSELGAMTRDAY
+82 LSKVE
-95 IAAQNALDG
+95 
-104 TMYVTVGDYSYTDKG
+104 
-119 TLGNGVRN
+119 
-127 DTLYQTEDRSVLN
+127 
-140 GYNSNGYLGEKN
+140 
-152 DGANGKN
+152 
-159 IVFVGGTIT
+159 FVGIT
-168 SGATGYTSIDN
+168 DDAEICITQGVAILADQSYDIDVSFEALKLTKLNPQWAGDFGHSTNYFTCWLRNTGR
-179 IGTSLLLAV
+179 A
-188 PAYTNVT
+188 
-195 FEGITFN
+195 E
-202 NVMSFDYQL
+202 
-211 YTSPW
+211 
-216 SQLGELKFDGC
+216 
-227 TFNGIIVG
+227 
-235 AIAAQTLT
+235 
-243 FNGCTFTDY
+243 
-252 TNSTSANNSNPTW
+252 
-265 IRPAYGNWTK
+265 
-275 DDNKGQGSDF
+275 
-285 KSLTTINFTGNTV
+285 NTV
-298 TSTRPV
+298 TYTNCTFPNGVCNNQYGKTVFNNCQFTNSANYNLWNYGGNTEV
-304 KFERIAQ
+304 KNSAFIGVRGIKTYNEGTLAVA
-311 WEMPTTVTATGNS
+311 PTVKIEQTTFSGLTEKAAIVAFKATDITLTNVTATGCIKGLLQK
-324 FDISAQTDDT
+324 DIEGSTTDEQKVTIEANGTGISGDFNITAQKDAEAAKNEFNIT
-334 AEGKT
+334 AGT
-339 KNVGLYFGANA
+339 FPGGINNDYLAPGAN
-350 KFDLVA
+350 FDA
-356 ENNKKAE
+356 TTGE
-363 GSSTAALYTAVY
+363 
-375 SAPDGTSHAGLPAGS
+375 
-390 TVKDSSGNDTT
+390 VKMSY
-401 LTDAL
+401 
-406 EWKGTKDDVL
+406 V
-416 TLKTECEAKIGDAYY
+416 AKIGDTEYP
-431 ATLADAFA
+431 TLADAFA
-439 AANKTGD
+439 ATDKTGD
-446 TVIELLDDINMTGKN
+446 TVIELLDDINMTGKS
-461 WTPVSVDGNH
+461 WTPVSVDGYH

-541 CHLKNSKIVSTGDAR
+541 CHLKNSKIVSTGGAR

-639 GTANVGQITVDAA
+639 GTANVGQVTVDAA
-652 TSASK
+652 TSASQ
-657 NILTQENASTQKP
+657 NTLTQENASTQKP
-670 EGNIFGRDAVN
+670 EGNIFGRKEVGKA
-681 DTGLVIVD
+681 GLVIID
-689 NKVVAAGTAYGDIVN
+689 NKVVAAGSAYGDIVN

-719 MKPNANT
+719 MKPNEDT
-726 VAMIGATVYSSLPDA
+726 VAMIGAKEYTTLTAA
-741 INKANTGDTV
+741 INEANTGDTV
-751 KLLKDVTV
+751 TLLKD
-759 TKPIEV
+759 TKEDITIPSGKTI
-765 TKSMT
+765 T
-770 LDLNGHVLTAAT
+770 LDLNGKTLTNVDDHTILNNGNLTITGTGRVDNISHAKGALYNKGTVVINGGTFDRSKENGKTSNDSGSNSWYTIKNVGSMTIHDGATVQTAGNNAALGKFSSLV
-782 ASNRSEPKDEKNSA
+782 SNGYFDANDYSTNKGLDQPILTIDGGTFRGGLNTIKNDDRA
-796 IWVTAENVNLT
+796 KLT
-807 INGMTAGSGMKM
+807 ING
-819 GDTHNTEWKT
+819 
-829 KVWGFVDLREGS
+829 
-841 AGSTVTING
+841 
-850 GSYTGSTCASDNYHY
+850 
-865 TALFTVGSESK
+865 
-876 LVLNNVS
+876 
-883 AETDERVVKASGCG
+883 
-897 EVIVSGGTYN
+897 
-907 ITGINAFLGAAFET
+907 
-921 KTASFTDMKL
+921 
-931 TAKYGGCVQVGS
+931 
-943 NATLENC
+943 
-950 EIKVTDIRT
+950 
-959 GDGTYLNCA
+959 
-968 VAVQYGGT
+968 
-976 ATVKSGTYT
+976 
-985 APYAAYVYNSGG
+985 
-997 TINIENGTFTGVVR
+997 GTFSNYYQAVVQNH
-1011 ADATTDTTAVI
+1011 
-1022 NIKNGSFNGEIQK
+1022 NIAE
-1035 GGGPGSE
+1035 
-1042 TISITGGTFSFDPST
+1042 ITGGTFTAASDANAETYGIYNCGCGAEIDLGTLTVSGGTFTGATYAVAEVSSLNAAVNISGGQFAGTKAAIVKSSTSKATIAVSGGTFSSDPS
-1057 KVKNNGTDYIVKRAG
+1057 VHVVGNGNTNIVKRAG

-1081 LAKSGLTSGVYLTD
+1081 LAKSGLTSGVYLTN

-1271 KTMSSFADV
+1271 KSMSSFSDV
-1280 SMDAYYAKAVAWAVE
+1280 SADSYYAKAVAWAVE

-1371 CTRAQIVTFLYRAYQ
+1371 CTRAQIVTFLFRAYQ

>member
-1 MKHITSKL
+1 MA
-9 LSLLLT
+9 LSLLPT
-15 LAMLLSMIPAAYAAG
+15 AALA
-30 TEGTTEGNTSTEKVV
+30 E
-45 AKDGETTATTET
+45 
-57 LNGST
+57 
-62 TVTSS
+62 
-67 NAATAVDKGTEANPY
+67 
-82 TLSELGAMTRDAY
+82 
-95 IAAQNALDG
+95 
-104 TMYVTVGDYSYTDKG
+104 
-119 TLGNGVRN
+119 
-127 DTLYQTEDRSVLN
+127 
-140 GYNSNGYLGEKN
+140 
-152 DGANGKN
+152 
-159 IVFVGGTIT
+159 
-168 SGATGYTSIDN
+168 GATGAGPIKVGGKTYSSFSDAVNAAAPDENGVITYEISGKVDVTDTGWVQVAKAGLADLSKVAFVGINDDAEICITGGLAILADQKYDIDV
-179 IGTSLLLAV
+179 SF
-188 PAYTNVT
+188 TN
-195 FEGITFN
+195 
-202 NVMSFDYQL
+202 
-211 YTSPW
+211 
-216 SQLGELKFDGC
+216 LK
-227 TFNGIIVG
+227 
-235 AIAAQTLT
+235 L
-243 FNGCTFTDY
+243 
-252 TNSTSANNSNPTW
+252 SKPNPT
-265 IRPAYGNWTK
+265 YGGDYGHSTNY
-275 DDNKGQGSDF
+275 
-285 KSLTTINFTGNTV
+285 FTCWLRNTGAAENTV
-298 TSTRPV
+298 TYTNCVFPNGVCNNQYGKTVFDRCQFTNDTSGKFNLWNYGGNTEVKGSTFTGTRGIKTYNEGDLDVAPTV
-304 KFERIAQ
+304 TVTDTSFDGLTEKAAIVASK
-311 WEMPTTVTATGNS
+311 PTNITLTTVTATDCTKGLLQK
-324 FDISAQTDDT
+324 DIEGSKGEQKVTIEANGTGISGDFNITAQKDAEAAKNEFNIT
-334 AEGKT
+334 AGT
-339 KNVGLYFGANA
+339 FPGGINNDYLAPGAN
-350 KFDLVA
+350 FDA
-356 ENNKKAE
+356 TTGE
-363 GSSTAALYTAVY
+363 
-375 SAPDGTSHAGLPAGS
+375 
-390 TVKDSSGNDTT
+390 VKMSY
-401 LTDAL
+401 
-406 EWKGTKDDVL
+406 V
-416 TLKTECEAKIGDAYY
+416 AKIGDTEYP
-431 ATLADAFA
+431 TLADAFA
-439 AANKTGD
+439 AADKTGD
-446 TVIELLDDINMTGKN
+446 TVIELLDDINMTGKS

-471 GQGVITLNGNGKTIT
+471 GQGVITLTGNGKTIT

-498 GKSGIVIKDLTIAD
+498 GKSGIVINNLTLENVNL
-512 ADINDTTNDQGIGAF
+512 NDTGSEYAGTGFGAF
-527 INCVDS
+527 ICAVDS
-533 MTRIELDN
+533 MPTISLTN
-541 CHLKNSKIVSTGDAR
+541 CHVKGGTIESTSGAR

-569 PNDGPVDTKVTL
+569 PTDGPVDTKVTL

-613 ITGCTVKDSTLKC
+613 ITGCTVKDSTLTC

-639 GTANVGQITVDAA
+639 GTANDGQITVDAA
-652 TSASK
+652 TSASQ
-657 NILTQENASTQKP
+657 NSLTQENADPQKP
-670 EGNIFGRDAVN
+670 KDSIFGRDAVN

-689 NKVVAAGTAYGDIVN
+689 NKVVAAGTAYGNIVN

-719 MKPNANT
+719 VKPNEGT
-726 VAMIGATVYSSLPDA
+726 VAMIGATEYPTLPDA
-741 INKANTGDTV
+741 ITAAKDGDTI

-759 TKPIEV
+759 TNPIEV

-782 ASNRSEPKDEKNSA
+782 ASTATVKNSA
-796 IWVTAENVNLT
+796 IWVTAEKVNLT
-807 INGMTAGSGMKM
+807 IDGTTAGSGMTM
-819 GDTHNTEWKT
+819 GDTHDTNWEA

-841 AGSTVTING
+841 AGSTVTVNG
-850 GSYTGSTCASDNYHY
+850 GSYTGSTCASDSYHY

-883 AETDERVVKASGCG
+883 AETDERVVKASSCG

-1214 LDFADVPT
+1214 LDFADVST

-1271 KTMSSFADV
+1271 KAMSSFADV
-1280 SMDAYYAKAVAWAVE
+1280 STDAYYAKAVAWAVE

-1371 CTRAQIVTFLYRAYQ
+1371 CTRAQIVTFLFRAYQ

>member
-1 MKHITSKL
+1 MKHKL
-9 LSLLLT
+9 LSILLC
-15 LAMLLSMIPAAYAAG
+15 LAMALSLLPTAALAEEVTGAG
-30 TEGTTEGNTSTEKVV
+30 SIKVGNESYESFSDAV
-45 AKDGETTATTET
+45 
-57 LNGST
+57 S
-62 TVTSS
+62 
-67 NAATAVDKGTEANPY
+67 AATPDE
-82 TLSELGAMTRDAY
+82 S
-95 IAAQNALDG
+95 
-104 TMYVTVGDYSYTDKG
+104 
-119 TLGNGVRN
+119 GVI
-127 DTLYQTEDRSVLN
+127 TYEI
-140 GYNSNGYLGEKN
+140 
-152 DGANGKN
+152 NGK
-159 IVFVGGTIT
+159 V
-168 SGATGYTSIDN
+168 D
-179 IGTSLLLAV
+179 
-188 PAYTNVT
+188 
-195 FEGITFN
+195 
-202 NVMSFDYQL
+202 
-211 YTSPW
+211 
-216 SQLGELKFDGC
+216 
-227 TFNGIIVG
+227 
-235 AIAAQTLT
+235 
-243 FNGCTFTDY
+243 
-252 TNSTSANNSNPTW
+252 
-265 IRPAYGNWTK
+265 
-275 DDNKGQGSDF
+275 
-285 KSLTTINFTGNTV
+285 
-298 TSTRPV
+298 
-304 KFERIAQ
+304 
-311 WEMPTTVTATGNS
+311 VTATGWVQVAKAGLTGPTKVE
-324 FDISAQTDDT
+324 FV
-334 AEGKT
+334 GKT
-339 KNVGLYFGANA
+339 GDAEICITQGVAILADKSYDIDVSFEGLKLTKLNPQWTGDYGHGTNYFTCWLRNNDAANNTVTYTNCVFPNGVCNNQYGKTVFDSCQFTNSANYNLWNYGGNTEVKNSAFTGVRGIKTYNEGNLEVAPTVKIEQATFSGLTEKAAIVASKATNITLTNVTATGCTKGLLQKDIEGSTDEQKVTIEANGTGISGDFNITAQKDAEAAKNEFNITAGTFPGGINNDYLAPGAN
-350 KFDLVA
+350 FDA
-356 ENNKKAE
+356 TTGE
-363 GSSTAALYTAVY
+363 
-375 SAPDGTSHAGLPAGS
+375 
-390 TVKDSSGNDTT
+390 VKMSY
-401 LTDAL
+401 
-406 EWKGTKDDVL
+406 V
-416 TLKTECEAKIGDAYY
+416 AKIGDTEYP
-431 ATLADAFA
+431 TLADAFA

-461 WTPVSVDGNH
+461 WTPVEVDGYH

-512 ADINDTTNDQGIGAF
+512 ADIDGTTNNLGIGAF

-541 CHLKNSKIVSTGDAR
+541 CHLKNSKIVSTGGAR

-639 GTANVGQITVDAA
+639 GTANVGQVTVDAA
-652 TSASK
+652 TSASQ
-657 NILTQENASTQKP
+657 NTLTQENADPQEP
-670 EGNIFGRDAVN
+670 EDSIFGRKEVGKA
-681 DTGLVIVD
+681 GLVIID

-719 MKPNANT
+719 VKPNEDT
-726 VAMIGATVYSSLPDA
+726 VAMIGSKEYTTLPDA
-741 INKANTGDTV
+741 ITAADENATV
-751 KLLKDVTV
+751 TLLKDVTV
-759 TKPIEV
+759 IKPIEV

-782 ASNRSEPKDEKNSA
+782 ASDRSESKDEKNSA
-796 IWVTAENVNLT
+796 IWVTAKNVNLT

-850 GSYTGSTCASDNYHY
+850 GSYTGSTCASDSYHY

-1271 KTMSSFADV
+1271 KSMSSFSDV
-1280 SMDAYYAKAVAWAVE
+1280 SADSYYAKAVAWAVE

-1331 SKAEFSDVLTDS
+1331 SKAEFSDVLADS
-1343 YYANAVAWAVENG
+1343 YYANAVDWAVENG

>member
-15 LAMLLSMIPAAYAAG
+15 LAMLLSMIPAAYAEG
-30 TEGTTEGNTSTEKVV
+30 TEGTTEGSTSTEKVV

-57 LNGST
+57 LDGST
-62 TVTSS
+62 TVTGS
-67 NAATAVDKGTEANPY
+67 NAATADDKGTSTNPY
-82 TLSELGAMTRDAY
+82 TLEQLGVMTRNEY
-95 IAAQNALDG
+95 IKAQERLEG
-104 TMYVTVGDYSYTDKG
+104 TMYVTVGEYSYDTNG
-119 TLGNGVRN
+119 TLGNGKRD
-127 DTLYQTEDRSVLN
+127 DTTGQKEDRGVLN
-140 GYNSNGYLGEKN
+140 GYNSNGYLDEGN

-168 SGATGYTSIDN
+168 SNVTGYESIDN

-195 FEGITFN
+195 FKGTTFN
-202 NVMSFDYQL
+202 NVMSFNYQL
-211 YTSPW
+211 YTGPW

-243 FNGCTFTDY
+243 FNGCTFNNYENTD
-252 TNSTSANNSNPTW
+252 SANNSNPTW
-265 IRPAYGNWTK
+265 IRPAYGNWKK
-275 DDNKGQGSDF
+275 DDNEGQGGDF
-285 KSLTTINFTGNTV
+285 RSLTEINFTDNTV

-304 KFERIAQ
+304 KFEYISQ
-311 WEMPTTVTATGNS
+311 WDITSTVTATSNT
-324 FDISAQTDDT
+324 FDITAQPGDT
-334 AEGKT
+334 SI
-339 KNVGLYFGANA
+339 KNVGLYLGAHTDKNE
-350 KFDLVA
+350 FHLVA
-356 ENNKKAE
+356 DNNTKSK
-363 GSSTAALYTAVY
+363 GTAALYTI
-375 SAPDGTSHAGLPAGS
+375 PKGTTSLPAGS
-390 TVKDSSGNDTT
+390 TVKDSSGNEIE

-406 EWKGTKDDVL
+406 AWKGTKDDVL

-461 WTPVSVDGNH
+461 WTPVGVDGYH

-498 GKSGIVIKDLTIAD
+498 GKSGIVIKDLTIAG
-512 ADINDTTNDQGIGAF
+512 ADINDTTNNQGIGAF

-541 CHLKNSKIVSTGDAR
+541 CHLKNSKIVSTGGAR
-556 VGGLIGWTSGYNK
+556 VGGLIGWTSGYNNQ
-569 PNDGPVDTKVTL
+569 NDGPVDTKVTL

-639 GTANVGQITVDAA
+639 GTANVGQVTVDAA
-652 TSASK
+652 TSASQ
-657 NILTQENASTQKP
+657 NFLTQENASTQKP
-670 EGNIFGRDAVN
+670 EDSIFGRKEVGTD
-681 DTGLVIVD
+681 GLMIIG

-719 MKPNANT
+719 VKPKENT
-726 VAMIGATVYSSLPDA
+726 VAMIGAKEYPTLTAA
-741 INKANTGDTV
+741 INEANTGDTV
-751 KLLKDVTV
+751 KLVNNVTENV
-759 TKPIEV
+759 TIPAAKTI
-765 TKSMT
+765 T
-770 LDLNGHVLTAAT
+770 LDLNGMTLTNVDDHTILNNGNLTIMGTGRVDNISHAKGALYNKGTVVINGGTFDRSRENGMNKGESGQNSWYTIKNVGTMTINDGATVQTAGNNAALGKFSSLV
-782 ASNRSEPKDEKNSA
+782 SNGYFNANDYNTNKGLDQPILTIDGGTFRGGLNTIKNDDRA
-796 IWVTAENVNLT
+796 KLT
-807 INGMTAGSGMKM
+807 ING
-819 GDTHNTEWKT
+819 
-829 KVWGFVDLREGS
+829 
-841 AGSTVTING
+841 
-850 GSYTGSTCASDNYHY
+850 
-865 TALFTVGSESK
+865 
-876 LVLNNVS
+876 
-883 AETDERVVKASGCG
+883 
-897 EVIVSGGTYN
+897 
-907 ITGINAFLGAAFET
+907 
-921 KTASFTDMKL
+921 
-931 TAKYGGCVQVGS
+931 
-943 NATLENC
+943 
-950 EIKVTDIRT
+950 
-959 GDGTYLNCA
+959 
-968 VAVQYGGT
+968 
-976 ATVKSGTYT
+976 
-985 APYAAYVYNSGG
+985 
-997 TINIENGTFTGVVR
+997 GTFSNYYQAVVQNH
-1011 ADATTDTTAVI
+1011 
-1022 NIKNGSFNGEIQK
+1022 NIAE
-1035 GGGPGSE
+1035 
-1042 TISITGGTFSFDPST
+1042 ITGGTFTAASDANTETYGIYNCGCGAGIDLGTLTVSGGTFTGATYAVAEVSSQNAIVNISGGQFAGTKAAIIKSSTSNATIAISGGKFSSDPSAY
-1057 KVKNNGTDYIVKRAG
+1057 VVGNGNTNIVKRDG

-1095 PSGALASNYYVSST
+1095 PSGALANNYYVSST

-1137 APSVKHGDVTVSPKS
+1137 APSVKHGDVTVSPKN

-1214 LDFADVPT
+1214 LDFADVST

-1271 KTMSSFADV
+1271 KAMSSFADV
-1280 SMDAYYAKAVAWAVE
+1280 STDAYYAKAVAWAVE

-1371 CTRAQIVTFLYRAYQ
+1371 CTRAQIVTFLFRAYQ

>member
-1 MKHITSKL
+1 MKHKL
-9 LSLLLT
+9 LSILLC
-15 LAMLLSMIPAAYAAG
+15 LAMALSLLPTAALA
-30 TEGTTEGNTSTEKVV
+30 E
-45 AKDGETTATTET
+45 
-57 LNGST
+57 
-62 TVTSS
+62 
-67 NAATAVDKGTEANPY
+67 
-82 TLSELGAMTRDAY
+82 
-95 IAAQNALDG
+95 
-104 TMYVTVGDYSYTDKG
+104 
-119 TLGNGVRN
+119 
-127 DTLYQTEDRSVLN
+127 
-140 GYNSNGYLGEKN
+140 
-152 DGANGKN
+152 
-159 IVFVGGTIT
+159 
-168 SGATGYTSIDN
+168 GATGAGPIKVGGETYSSFSDAVNAAAPDENGVITYEISGKVDVTDTGWVQVAKAGLADLSKVAFVGINDDAEICITGGLAILADQKYDIDV
-179 IGTSLLLAV
+179 SF
-188 PAYTNVT
+188 TN
-195 FEGITFN
+195 
-202 NVMSFDYQL
+202 
-211 YTSPW
+211 
-216 SQLGELKFDGC
+216 LK
-227 TFNGIIVG
+227 
-235 AIAAQTLT
+235 L
-243 FNGCTFTDY
+243 
-252 TNSTSANNSNPTW
+252 SKPNPT
-265 IRPAYGNWTK
+265 YGGDYGHSTNY
-275 DDNKGQGSDF
+275 
-285 KSLTTINFTGNTV
+285 FTCWLRNTGAAENTV
-298 TSTRPV
+298 TYTNCVFPNGVCNNQYGKTVFDRCQFTNDTSGKFNLWNYGGNTEVKGSTFTGTRGIKTYNEGDLDVAPTV
-304 KFERIAQ
+304 TVTDTSFDGLTEKAAIVASK
-311 WEMPTTVTATGNS
+311 PTNITLTTVTATDCTKGLLQK
-324 FDISAQTDDT
+324 DIEGSKGEQKVTIEANGTGISGDFNITAQKDAEAAKNEFNIT
-334 AEGKT
+334 AGT
-339 KNVGLYFGANA
+339 FPGGINNDYLAPGAN
-350 KFDLVA
+350 FDA
-356 ENNKKAE
+356 TTGE
-363 GSSTAALYTAVY
+363 
-375 SAPDGTSHAGLPAGS
+375 
-390 TVKDSSGNDTT
+390 VKMSY
-401 LTDAL
+401 
-406 EWKGTKDDVL
+406 V
-416 TLKTECEAKIGDAYY
+416 AKIGDTEYP
-431 ATLADAFA
+431 TLADAFA
-439 AANKTGD
+439 ATDKTGD
-446 TVIELLDDINMTGKN
+446 TVIELLDDINMTGKS
-461 WTPVSVDGNH
+461 WTPVSVDGYH

-541 CHLKNSKIVSTGDAR
+541 CHLKNSKIVSTGGAR

-639 GTANVGQITVDAA
+639 GTANVGQVTVDAA
-652 TSASK
+652 TSASQ
-657 NILTQENASTQKP
+657 NTLTQENAYPQEP
-670 EGNIFGRDAVN
+670 EDSIFGRKEVGKA
-681 DTGLVIVD
+681 GLVIID

-719 MKPNANT
+719 VKPNEDT
-726 VAMIGATVYSSLPDA
+726 VAMIGSKEYTTLPDA
-741 INKANTGDTV
+741 ITAADENATV
-751 KLLKDVTV
+751 TLLKDVTV
-759 TKPIEV
+759 IKPIEV

-782 ASNRSEPKDEKNSA
+782 ASDRSESKDEKNSA
-796 IWVTAENVNLT
+796 IWVTAKNVNLT

-850 GSYTGSTCASDNYHY
+850 GSYTGSTCASDSYHY

-1271 KTMSSFADV
+1271 KAMSSFADV
-1280 SMDAYYAKAVAWAVE
+1280 STDAYYAKAVAWAVE

-1371 CTRAQIVTFLYRAYQ
+1371 CTRAQIVTFLFRAYQ

>member
-1 MKHITSKL
+1 
-9 LSLLLT
+9 
-15 LAMLLSMIPAAYAAG
+15 
-30 TEGTTEGNTSTEKVV
+30 
-45 AKDGETTATTET
+45 
-57 LNGST
+57 
-62 TVTSS
+62 
-67 NAATAVDKGTEANPY
+67 
-82 TLSELGAMTRDAY
+82 
-95 IAAQNALDG
+95 
-104 TMYVTVGDYSYTDKG
+104 
-119 TLGNGVRN
+119 
-127 DTLYQTEDRSVLN
+127 
-140 GYNSNGYLGEKN
+140 
-152 DGANGKN
+152 
-159 IVFVGGTIT
+159 
-168 SGATGYTSIDN
+168 
-179 IGTSLLLAV
+179 
-188 PAYTNVT
+188 
-195 FEGITFN
+195 
-202 NVMSFDYQL
+202 
-211 YTSPW
+211 
-216 SQLGELKFDGC
+216 
-227 TFNGIIVG
+227 
-235 AIAAQTLT
+235 
-243 FNGCTFTDY
+243 
-252 TNSTSANNSNPTW
+252 
-265 IRPAYGNWTK
+265 
-275 DDNKGQGSDF
+275 
-285 KSLTTINFTGNTV
+285 
-298 TSTRPV
+298 
-304 KFERIAQ
+304 
-311 WEMPTTVTATGNS
+311 
-324 FDISAQTDDT
+324 
-334 AEGKT
+334 
-339 KNVGLYFGANA
+339 
-350 KFDLVA
+350 
-356 ENNKKAE
+356 
-363 GSSTAALYTAVY
+363 
-375 SAPDGTSHAGLPAGS
+375 
-390 TVKDSSGNDTT
+390 
-401 LTDAL
+401 
-406 EWKGTKDDVL
+406 
-416 TLKTECEAKIGDAYY
+416 
-431 ATLADAFA
+431 
-439 AANKTGD
+439 
-446 TVIELLDDINMTGKN
+446 
-461 WTPVSVDGNH
+461 
-471 GQGVITLNGNGKTIT
+471 
-486 GLSAPLFAGGFA
+486 
-498 GKSGIVIKDLTIAD
+498 
-512 ADINDTTNDQGIGAF
+512 
-527 INCVDS
+527 
-533 MTRIELDN
+533 
-541 CHLKNSKIVSTGDAR
+541 
-556 VGGLIGWTSGYNK
+556 
-569 PNDGPVDTKVTL
+569 
-581 TNCSV
+581 
-586 ENVTIEAKGSVGG
+586 
-599 LIGHAGANP
+599 
-608 ATYHT
+608 
-613 ITGCTVKDSTLKC
+613 
-626 TETGKSWRVGDLV
+626 
-639 GTANVGQITVDAA
+639 
-652 TSASK
+652 
-657 NILTQENASTQKP
+657 
-670 EGNIFGRDAVN
+670 
-681 DTGLVIVD
+681 
-689 NKVVAAGTAYGDIVN
+689 
-704 KNANEVL
+704 
-711 VEVSKGHW
+711 
-719 MKPNANT
+719 MKPNEDA
-726 VAMIGATVYSSLPDA
+726 VAMIGAREYSTLPDA
-741 INKANTGDTV
+741 ITAVKDGDTI

-782 ASNRSEPKDEKNSA
+782 ASTATVKNSA
-796 IWVTAENVNLT
+796 IWVTAEKVNLT
-807 INGMTAGSGMKM
+807 IDGTTAGSGMTM
-819 GDTHNTEWKT
+819 GDTHDTNWEA

-841 AGSTVTING
+841 AGSTVTVNG
-850 GSYTGSTCASDNYHY
+850 GSYTGSTCASDSYHY

-883 AETDERVVKASGCG
+883 AETDERVVKASSCG
-897 EVIVSGGTYN
+897 EVVVSGGTYN

-931 TAKYGGCVQVGS
+931 TAKYGGCVQVGR

-1081 LAKSGLTSGVYLTD
+1081 LAKSDLTSGVYLTD

-1331 SKAEFSDVLTDS
+1331 SKAEFSDVLADS
-1343 YYANAVAWAVENG
+1343 YYANAVDWAVENG

>member
-1 MKHITSKL
+1 MKHKL
-9 LSLLLT
+9 LSILLC
-15 LAMLLSMIPAAYAAG
+15 LAMALSLLPTAALA
-30 TEGTTEGNTSTEKVV
+30 E
-45 AKDGETTATTET
+45 
-57 LNGST
+57 
-62 TVTSS
+62 
-67 NAATAVDKGTEANPY
+67 
-82 TLSELGAMTRDAY
+82 
-95 IAAQNALDG
+95 
-104 TMYVTVGDYSYTDKG
+104 
-119 TLGNGVRN
+119 
-127 DTLYQTEDRSVLN
+127 
-140 GYNSNGYLGEKN
+140 
-152 DGANGKN
+152 
-159 IVFVGGTIT
+159 
-168 SGATGYTSIDN
+168 GATGAGPIKVGGETYSSFSDAVNAAAPDENGVITYEISGKVDVTDTGWVQVAKAGLADLSKVAFVGINDDAEICITGGLAILADQKYDIDV
-179 IGTSLLLAV
+179 SF
-188 PAYTNVT
+188 TN
-195 FEGITFN
+195 
-202 NVMSFDYQL
+202 
-211 YTSPW
+211 
-216 SQLGELKFDGC
+216 LK
-227 TFNGIIVG
+227 
-235 AIAAQTLT
+235 L
-243 FNGCTFTDY
+243 
-252 TNSTSANNSNPTW
+252 SKPNPT
-265 IRPAYGNWTK
+265 YGGDYGHSTNY
-275 DDNKGQGSDF
+275 
-285 KSLTTINFTGNTV
+285 FTCWLRNTGAAENTV
-298 TSTRPV
+298 TYTNCVFPNGVCNNQYGKTVFDRCQFTNDTSGKFNLWNYGGNTEVKGSTFTGTRGIKTYNEGDLDVAPTV
-304 KFERIAQ
+304 TVTDTSFDGLTEKAAIVASK
-311 WEMPTTVTATGNS
+311 PTNITLTTVTATDCTKGLLQK
-324 FDISAQTDDT
+324 DIEGSKGEQKVTIEANGTGISGDFNITAQKDAEAAKNEFNIT
-334 AEGKT
+334 AGT
-339 KNVGLYFGANA
+339 FPGGINNDYLAPGAN
-350 KFDLVA
+350 FDA
-356 ENNKKAE
+356 TTGE
-363 GSSTAALYTAVY
+363 
-375 SAPDGTSHAGLPAGS
+375 
-390 TVKDSSGNDTT
+390 VKMSY
-401 LTDAL
+401 
-406 EWKGTKDDVL
+406 V
-416 TLKTECEAKIGDAYY
+416 AKIGDTEYP
-431 ATLADAFA
+431 TLADAFA
-439 AANKTGD
+439 ATDKTGD
-446 TVIELLDDINMTGKN
+446 TVIELLDDINMTGKS
-461 WTPVSVDGNH
+461 WTPVSVDGYN

-541 CHLKNSKIVSTGDAR
+541 CHLKNSKIVSTGGAR

-639 GTANVGQITVDAA
+639 GTANVGQVTVDAA
-652 TSASK
+652 TSASQ
-657 NILTQENASTQKP
+657 NTLTQENASTQKP
-670 EGNIFGRDAVN
+670 EGNIFGRKEVGKA
-681 DTGLVIVD
+681 GLVIID

-719 MKPNANT
+719 VKPNEDT
-726 VAMIGATVYSSLPDA
+726 VAMIGSKEYTTLPDA
-741 INKANTGDTV
+741 ITAADENATV
-751 KLLKDVTV
+751 TLLKDVTV
-759 TKPIEV
+759 IKPIEV

-782 ASNRSEPKDEKNSA
+782 ASDRSESKDEKNSA
-796 IWVTAENVNLT
+796 IWVTAKNVNLT

-850 GSYTGSTCASDNYHY
+850 GSYTGSTCASDSYHY

-1331 SKAEFSDVLTDS
+1331 SKAEFSDVLADS
-1343 YYANAVAWAVENG
+1343 YYANAVDWAVENG

>member
-1 MKHITSKL
+1 MA
-9 LSLLLT
+9 LSLLPT
-15 LAMLLSMIPAAYAAG
+15 AALADEATGAG
-30 TEGTTEGNTSTEKVV
+30 PIKV
-45 AKDGETTATTET
+45 GET
-57 LNGST
+57 SY
-62 TVTSS
+62 SS
-67 NAATAVDKGTEANPY
+67 FSDAVNAAAPDE
-82 TLSELGAMTRDAY
+82 
-95 IAAQNALDG
+95 
-104 TMYVTVGDYSYTDKG
+104 
-119 TLGNGVRN
+119 
-127 DTLYQTEDRSVLN
+127 
-140 GYNSNGYLGEKN
+140 
-152 DGANGKN
+152 
-159 IVFVGGTIT
+159 
-168 SGATGYTSIDN
+168 
-179 IGTSLLLAV
+179 
-188 PAYTNVT
+188 
-195 FEGITFN
+195 
-202 NVMSFDYQL
+202 
-211 YTSPW
+211 
-216 SQLGELKFDGC
+216 
-227 TFNGIIVG
+227 NGIITYEISGKVDVTDTGWVQVAKAGLIDLSKVAFVG
-235 AIAAQTLT
+235 INDDAEICITGGLAILADQKYDIDVS
-243 FNGCTFTDY
+243 FT
-252 TNSTSANNSNPTW
+252 NLKLSKPNPT
-265 IRPAYGNWTK
+265 YGGDYGHSTNY
-275 DDNKGQGSDF
+275 
-285 KSLTTINFTGNTV
+285 FTCWLRNTGAAENTV
-298 TSTRPV
+298 TYTNCTFPNGVCNNQYGKTVFDRCQFTNDTSGKFNLWNYGGNTEVKGSTFIGTRGIKTYNEGDLDVAPTV
-304 KFERIAQ
+304 TVTDTSFDGLTEKAAIVASK
-311 WEMPTTVTATGNS
+311 PTNITLTTVTATDCTKGLLQK
-324 FDISAQTDDT
+324 DIEGSTDEQKVTIEANGTGISGGFNITRNKDAEAAKNEFNIT
-334 AEGKT
+334 AGT
-339 KNVGLYFGANA
+339 FPGGINNDYLAPGAN
-350 KFDLVA
+350 FDA
-356 ENNKKAE
+356 TTGE
-363 GSSTAALYTAVY
+363 
-375 SAPDGTSHAGLPAGS
+375 
-390 TVKDSSGNDTT
+390 VKMSY
-401 LTDAL
+401 
-406 EWKGTKDDVL
+406 V
-416 TLKTECEAKIGDAYY
+416 AKIGDTEYP
-431 ATLADAFA
+431 TLADAFA

-446 TVIELLDDINMTGKN
+446 TVIELLDDINMTGKS
-461 WTPVSVDGNH
+461 WTPVSVDGYN

-541 CHLKNSKIVSTGDAR
+541 CHLKNSKIVSTGGAR

-639 GTANVGQITVDAA
+639 GTANVGQVTVDAA
-652 TSASK
+652 TSASQ
-657 NILTQENASTQKP
+657 NTLTQENASTQKP
-670 EGNIFGRDAVN
+670 EGNIFGRKEVGKA
-681 DTGLVIVD
+681 GLVIID
-689 NKVVAAGTAYGDIVN
+689 NKVVAAGTDYGDGDIVN

-719 MKPNANT
+719 VKPNEDA
-726 VAMIGATVYSSLPDA
+726 VAMIGAREYSTLPDA
-741 INKANTGDTV
+741 ITAAKDGDTI

-759 TKPIEV
+759 TNPIEV

-782 ASNRSEPKDEKNSA
+782 ASDRSESKDVRNSA

-819 GDTHNTEWKT
+819 GDTHDTDWKT
-829 KVWGFVDLREGS
+829 KVWGFVDLRESS

-850 GSYTGSTCASDNYHY
+850 GSYTGSTCASDDNHY

-876 LVLNNVS
+876 LILNNVS

-959 GDGTYLNCA
+959 GAGTHLNCA

-976 ATVKSGTYT
+976 ATVKSGIYT
-985 APYAAYVYNSGG
+985 APYAAYVYSSGG

-1011 ADATTDTTAVI
+1011 ADATTGKTATI

-1081 LAKSGLTSGVYLTD
+1081 LAKSGLTSGVYLTN

-1117 YSAPSSGGGSSS
+1117 YSAPYSGGSSS
-1129 SSRRYDVS
+1129 YDPTYSVS
-1137 APSVKHGDVTVSPKS
+1137 TPSKTEHGTVTVSPKS
-1152 ASKGDTVTITVK
+1152 ASKGDTVTVTVK
-1164 PDSGYELDT
+1164 PDSGYVLET
-1173 LTVKD
+1173 LTVTDKN
-1178 ASGSKIKVKD
+1178 GNELTLKD
-1188 KGDGKFT
+1188 KGNGKYT
-1195 FTMPASKVT
+1195 FTMPAGKVEVKAT
-1204 VSAEFAEIET
+1204 FMEDNSMLNF
-1214 LDFADVPT
+1214 FYDVPNN
-1222 DAYYYEAV
+1222 AYFYEAV
-1230 KWAAKKGITGGIGN
+1230 KWAVENGITTGVGN
-1244 GLFGPNQPC
+1244 DLFAPEQPC

-1271 KTMSSFADV
+1271 KSMSSFSDV
-1280 SMDAYYAKAVAWAVE
+1280 SADSYYAKAVAWAVE

-1371 CTRAQIVTFLYRAYQ
+1371 CTRAQIVTFLFRAYQ

>member
-15 LAMLLSMIPAAYAAG
+15 LAMLLSMIPAAYAEG
-30 TEGTTEGNTSTEKVV
+30 TEGTTEGSTSTEKVV

-57 LNGST
+57 LDGST
-62 TVTSS
+62 TVTGS
-67 NAATAVDKGTEANPY
+67 NAATADDKGTSTNPY
-82 TLSELGAMTRDAY
+82 TLEQLGVMTRNEY
-95 IAAQNALDG
+95 IKAQERLEG
-104 TMYVTVGDYSYTDKG
+104 TMYVTVGEYSYDTNG
-119 TLGNGVRN
+119 TLGNGKRD
-127 DTLYQTEDRSVLN
+127 DTTGQKEDRGVLN
-140 GYNSNGYLGEKN
+140 GYNSNGYLDEGN

-168 SGATGYTSIDN
+168 SNVTGYESIDN

-195 FEGITFN
+195 FKGTTFN
-202 NVMSFDYQL
+202 NVMSFNYQL
-211 YTSPW
+211 YTGPW

-243 FNGCTFTDY
+243 FNGCTFNNYENTD
-252 TNSTSANNSNPTW
+252 SANNSNPTW
-265 IRPAYGNWTK
+265 IRPAYGNWKK
-275 DDNKGQGSDF
+275 DDNEGQGGDF
-285 KSLTTINFTGNTV
+285 RSLTEINFTDNTV

-304 KFERIAQ
+304 KFEYISQ
-311 WEMPTTVTATGNS
+311 WDITSTVTATSNT
-324 FDISAQTDDT
+324 FDITAQPGDT
-334 AEGKT
+334 SI
-339 KNVGLYFGANA
+339 KNVGLYLGAHTDKNE
-350 KFDLVA
+350 FHLVA
-356 ENNKKAE
+356 DNNTKSK
-363 GSSTAALYTAVY
+363 GTAALYTI
-375 SAPDGTSHAGLPAGS
+375 PKGTTSLPAGS
-390 TVKDSSGNDTT
+390 TVKDSSGNEIE

-406 EWKGTKDDVL
+406 AWKGTKDDVL

-461 WTPVSVDGNH
+461 WTPVGVDGNH

-498 GKSGIVIKDLTIAD
+498 GKSGIVIKDLTIAG
-512 ADINDTTNDQGIGAF
+512 ADINDTTNNQGIGAF

-541 CHLKNSKIVSTGDAR
+541 CHLKNSKIVSTGGAR
-556 VGGLIGWTSGYNK
+556 VGGLIGWTSGYNNQ
-569 PNDGPVDTKVTL
+569 NDGPVDTKVTL

-639 GTANVGQITVDAA
+639 GTANVGQVTVDAA
-652 TSASK
+652 TSASQ
-657 NILTQENASTQKP
+657 NFLTQENASTQKP
-670 EGNIFGRDAVN
+670 EDSIFGRKEVGTD
-681 DTGLVIVD
+681 GLMIIG

-719 MKPNANT
+719 VKPKEDT
-726 VAMIGATVYSSLPDA
+726 VAMIGAKEYPTLTAA
-741 INKANTGDTV
+741 INEANTGDTV
-751 KLLKDVTV
+751 KLVNNVTENV
-759 TKPIEV
+759 TIPA
-765 TKSMT
+765 TKTIT
-770 LDLNGHVLTAAT
+770 LDLNGMTLTNVDDHTILNNGNLTIMGTGRVDNISHAKGALYNKGTVVINGGTFDRSCENGMNKGESGQNSWYTIKNVGTMTINDGATVQTAGNNAALGKFSSLV
-782 ASNRSEPKDEKNSA
+782 SNGYFNANDYNTNKGLDQPILTIDGGTFRGGLNTIKNDDRA
-796 IWVTAENVNLT
+796 KLT
-807 INGMTAGSGMKM
+807 ING
-819 GDTHNTEWKT
+819 
-829 KVWGFVDLREGS
+829 
-841 AGSTVTING
+841 
-850 GSYTGSTCASDNYHY
+850 
-865 TALFTVGSESK
+865 
-876 LVLNNVS
+876 
-883 AETDERVVKASGCG
+883 
-897 EVIVSGGTYN
+897 
-907 ITGINAFLGAAFET
+907 
-921 KTASFTDMKL
+921 
-931 TAKYGGCVQVGS
+931 
-943 NATLENC
+943 
-950 EIKVTDIRT
+950 
-959 GDGTYLNCA
+959 
-968 VAVQYGGT
+968 
-976 ATVKSGTYT
+976 
-985 APYAAYVYNSGG
+985 
-997 TINIENGTFTGVVR
+997 GTFSNYYQAVVQNH
-1011 ADATTDTTAVI
+1011 
-1022 NIKNGSFNGEIQK
+1022 NIAE
-1035 GGGPGSE
+1035 
-1042 TISITGGTFSFDPST
+1042 ITGGTFTAASDANTETYGIYNCGCGAGIDLGTLTVSGGTFTGATYAVAEVSSQNAIVNISGGQFAGTKAAIIKSSTSNATIAISGGKFSSDPSAY
-1057 KVKNNGTDYIVKRAG
+1057 VVGNGNTNIVKRDG

-1095 PSGALASNYYVSST
+1095 PSGALANNYYVSST

-1137 APSVKHGDVTVSPKS
+1137 APSVKHGDVTVSPKN

-1214 LDFADVPT
+1214 LDFADVST

-1271 KTMSSFADV
+1271 KAMSSFSDV
-1280 SMDAYYAKAVAWAVE
+1280 SADSYYAKAVAWAVE

-1371 CTRAQIVTFLYRAYQ
+1371 CTRAQIVTFLFRAYQ

>member
-15 LAMLLSMIPAAYAAG
+15 LAMLLSMIPAAYAEG
-30 TEGTTEGNTSTEKVV
+30 TEGTTEGSTSTEKVV

-57 LNGST
+57 LDGST
-62 TVTSS
+62 TVTGS
-67 NAATAVDKGTEANPY
+67 NAATADDKGTSTNPY
-82 TLSELGAMTRDAY
+82 TLEQLGVMTRNEY
-95 IAAQNALDG
+95 IKAQERLEG
-104 TMYVTVGDYSYTDKG
+104 TMYVTVGEYSYDTNG
-119 TLGNGVRN
+119 TLGNGKRD
-127 DTLYQTEDRSVLN
+127 DTTGQKEDRGVLN
-140 GYNSNGYLGEKN
+140 GYNSNGYLDEGN
-152 DGANGKN
+152 GGANGKN

-168 SGATGYTSIDN
+168 SNVTGYERIDN

-195 FEGITFN
+195 FKGTTFN
-202 NVMSFDYQL
+202 NVMSFNYQL
-211 YTSPW
+211 YTGPW

-243 FNGCTFTDY
+243 FNGCTFNNYENTD
-252 TNSTSANNSNPTW
+252 SANNSNPTW
-265 IRPAYGNWTK
+265 IRPAYGNWKK
-275 DDNKGQGSDF
+275 DDNEGQGGDF
-285 KSLTTINFTGNTV
+285 RSLTEINFTDNTV

-304 KFERIAQ
+304 KFEYISQ
-311 WEMPTTVTATGNS
+311 WDITSTVTATSNT
-324 FDISAQTDDT
+324 FDITAQPGDT
-334 AEGKT
+334 SI
-339 KNVGLYFGANA
+339 KNVGLYLGAHTDKNE
-350 KFDLVA
+350 FHLVA
-356 ENNKKAE
+356 DNNTKSK
-363 GSSTAALYTAVY
+363 GTAALYTI
-375 SAPDGTSHAGLPAGS
+375 PKGTTSLPAGS
-390 TVKDSSGNDTT
+390 TVKDSSGNEIE

-406 EWKGTKDDVL
+406 AWKGTKDDVL

-461 WTPVSVDGNH
+461 WTPVGVDGYH

-498 GKSGIVIKDLTIAD
+498 GKSGIVIKDLTIAG
-512 ADINDTTNDQGIGAF
+512 ADINDTTNNQGIGAF

-541 CHLKNSKIVSTGDAR
+541 CHLKNSKIVSTGGAR
-556 VGGLIGWTSGYNK
+556 VGGLIGWTSGYNNQ
-569 PNDGPVDTKVTL
+569 NDGPVDTKVTL

-639 GTANVGQITVDAA
+639 GTANVGQVTVDAA
-652 TSASK
+652 TSASQ
-657 NILTQENASTQKP
+657 NFLTQENASTQKP
-670 EGNIFGRDAVN
+670 EDSIFGRKEVGTD
-681 DTGLVIVD
+681 GLMIID

-719 MKPNANT
+719 VKPKEDT
-726 VAMIGATVYSSLPDA
+726 VAMIGAKEYPTLTAA
-741 INKANTGDTV
+741 INEANTGDTV
-751 KLLKDVTV
+751 KLVNNVTENV
-759 TKPIEV
+759 TIPAAKTI
-765 TKSMT
+765 T
-770 LDLNGHVLTAAT
+770 LDLNGMTLTNVDDHTILNNGNLTIMGTGRVDNISHAKGALYNKGTVVINGGTFDRSRENGMNKGESGQNSWYTIKNVGTMTINDGATVQTAGNNAALGKFSSLV
-782 ASNRSEPKDEKNSA
+782 SNGYFNDNDYNTNKGLDQPILTIDGGTFRGGLNTIKNDDRA
-796 IWVTAENVNLT
+796 KLT
-807 INGMTAGSGMKM
+807 ING
-819 GDTHNTEWKT
+819 
-829 KVWGFVDLREGS
+829 
-841 AGSTVTING
+841 
-850 GSYTGSTCASDNYHY
+850 
-865 TALFTVGSESK
+865 
-876 LVLNNVS
+876 
-883 AETDERVVKASGCG
+883 
-897 EVIVSGGTYN
+897 
-907 ITGINAFLGAAFET
+907 
-921 KTASFTDMKL
+921 
-931 TAKYGGCVQVGS
+931 
-943 NATLENC
+943 
-950 EIKVTDIRT
+950 
-959 GDGTYLNCA
+959 
-968 VAVQYGGT
+968 
-976 ATVKSGTYT
+976 
-985 APYAAYVYNSGG
+985 
-997 TINIENGTFTGVVR
+997 GTFSNYYQAVVQNH
-1011 ADATTDTTAVI
+1011 
-1022 NIKNGSFNGEIQK
+1022 NIAE
-1035 GGGPGSE
+1035 
-1042 TISITGGTFSFDPST
+1042 ITGGTFTAASDANTETYGIYNCGCGAGIDLGTLTVSGGTFTGATYAVAEVSSQNAIVNISGGQFAGTKAAIIKSSTSNATIAISGGKFSSDPSAY
-1057 KVKNNGTDYIVKRAG
+1057 VVGNGNTNIVKRDG

-1095 PSGALASNYYVSST
+1095 PSGALANNYYVSST

-1137 APSVKHGDVTVSPKS
+1137 APSVKHGDVTVSPKN

-1214 LDFADVPT
+1214 LDFADVST

-1271 KTMSSFADV
+1271 KAMSSFADV
-1280 SMDAYYAKAVAWAVE
+1280 STDAYYAKAVAWAVE

-1371 CTRAQIVTFLYRAYQ
+1371 CTRAQIVTFLFRAYQ

>member
-1 MKHITSKL
+1 MA
-9 LSLLLT
+9 LSLLPT
-15 LAMLLSMIPAAYAAG
+15 AALAEEATGAGPIKVGETSYSSFSDAVNAAEPDGSGVITYEISG
-30 TEGTTEGNTSTEKVV
+30 KVDVTATDWVQV
-45 AKDGETTATTET
+45 AKAGLTGPTKVKFVGKTGDAEICITGGLAILADQKYDIDVSFTN
-57 LNGST
+57 LKLS
-62 TVTSS
+62 
-67 NAATAVDKGTEANPY
+67 KPNPTY
-82 TLSELGAMTRDAY
+82 G
-95 IAAQNALDG
+95 
-104 TMYVTVGDYSYTDKG
+104 GDYGHSTNYFTCW
-119 TLGNGVRN
+119 LRN
-127 DTLYQTEDRSVLN
+127 T
-140 GYNSNGYLGEKN
+140 
-152 DGANGKN
+152 GA
-159 IVFVGGTIT
+159 
-168 SGATGYTSIDN
+168 A
-179 IGTSLLLAV
+179 
-188 PAYTNVT
+188 
-195 FEGITFN
+195 E
-202 NVMSFDYQL
+202 
-211 YTSPW
+211 
-216 SQLGELKFDGC
+216 
-227 TFNGIIVG
+227 
-235 AIAAQTLT
+235 
-243 FNGCTFTDY
+243 
-252 TNSTSANNSNPTW
+252 
-265 IRPAYGNWTK
+265 
-275 DDNKGQGSDF
+275 
-285 KSLTTINFTGNTV
+285 NTV
-298 TSTRPV
+298 TYTNCTFPNGVCNNQYGKTVFNNCQFTNSANYNLWNYGGNTEV
-304 KFERIAQ
+304 KNSAFTGVRGIKTYNEGTLAVA
-311 WEMPTTVTATGNS
+311 PTVKIEQTTFSGLTEKAAIVASKATDITLTNVTATGCIKGLLQK
-324 FDISAQTDDT
+324 DIEGSTDEQKVTIEANGTGISGDFNIT
-334 AEGKT
+334 AEMDAEAA
-339 KNVGLYFGANA
+339 KNEFNITAGTFPGGINNDYLAPGAN
-350 KFDLVA
+350 FDA
-356 ENNKKAE
+356 TTGE
-363 GSSTAALYTAVY
+363 
-375 SAPDGTSHAGLPAGS
+375 
-390 TVKDSSGNDTT
+390 VKMSY
-401 LTDAL
+401 
-406 EWKGTKDDVL
+406 V
-416 TLKTECEAKIGDAYY
+416 AKIGDTEYP
-431 ATLADAFA
+431 TLADAFA

-461 WTPVSVDGNH
+461 WTPVGVDGYH

-498 GKSGIVIKDLTIAD
+498 GKSGIVIKDLTIAG
-512 ADINDTTNDQGIGAF
+512 ADINDTTNNQGIGAF

-541 CHLKNSKIVSTGDAR
+541 CHLKNSKIVSTGGAR
-556 VGGLIGWTSGYNK
+556 VGGLIGWTSGYNNQ
-569 PNDGPVDTKVTL
+569 NDGPVDTKVTL

-639 GTANVGQITVDAA
+639 GTANVGQVTVDAA
-652 TSASK
+652 TSASQ
-657 NILTQENASTQKP
+657 NILMQENAGTQKP
-670 EGNIFGRDAVN
+670 EDSIFGRKEVGTD
-681 DTGLVIVD
+681 GLVIID
-689 NKVVAAGTAYGDIVN
+689 NKVVAAGTAYDDIVN

-719 MKPNANT
+719 VKPNENT
-726 VAMIGATVYSSLPDA
+726 VAMIGAKEYTTLPDA
-741 INKANTGDTV
+741 ITAAKDGDTI

-782 ASNRSEPKDEKNSA
+782 ASTATVKNSA
-796 IWVTAENVNLT
+796 IWVTAEKVNLT
-807 INGMTAGSGMKM
+807 IDGTTAGSGMTM
-819 GDTHNTEWKT
+819 GDTHDTNWEA

-841 AGSTVTING
+841 AGSTVTVNG
-850 GSYTGSTCASDNYHY
+850 GSYTGSTCASDSYHY

-883 AETDERVVKASGCG
+883 AETDERVVKASSCG
-897 EVIVSGGTYN
+897 EVVVSGGTYN

-931 TAKYGGCVQVGS
+931 TAKYGGCVQVGR

-976 ATVKSGTYT
+976 ATVKSGIYT
-985 APYAAYVYNSGG
+985 APYAAYVYSSGG
-997 TINIENGTFTGVVR
+997 TINIENGTFIGVVR

-1081 LAKSGLTSGVYLTD
+1081 LAKSGLTSGVYLTN

-1117 YSAPSSGGGSSS
+1117 YSAPYSGGGSSS

-1137 APSVKHGDVTVSPKS
+1137 APSVKHGDVTVSPKN

-1188 KGDGKFT
+1188 KGNGKFT

-1214 LDFADVPT
+1214 LDFADVST

-1271 KTMSSFADV
+1271 KSMSSFSDV
-1280 SMDAYYAKAVAWAVE
+1280 SADSYYAKAVAWAVE

-1343 YYANAVAWAVENG
+1343 YYANAVAWAMENG

-1371 CTRAQIVTFLYRAYQ
+1371 CTRAQIVTFLFRAYQ

>member
-1 MKHITSKL
+1 MKHKL
-9 LSLLLT
+9 LSILLC
-15 LAMLLSMIPAAYAAG
+15 LAMALSLLPTAALAEEATGAGPIKVGETSYSSFSDAVNAAEPDG
-30 TEGTTEGNTSTEKVV
+30 SGVITYEISGKVDVTATDWVQV
-45 AKDGETTATTET
+45 AKAGLTGPTKVKFVGKTGDAEICITGGLAILADQKYDIDVSFTN
-57 LNGST
+57 LKLS
-62 TVTSS
+62 
-67 NAATAVDKGTEANPY
+67 KPNPTY
-82 TLSELGAMTRDAY
+82 G
-95 IAAQNALDG
+95 
-104 TMYVTVGDYSYTDKG
+104 GDYGHSTNYFTCW
-119 TLGNGVRN
+119 LRN
-127 DTLYQTEDRSVLN
+127 T
-140 GYNSNGYLGEKN
+140 
-152 DGANGKN
+152 GA
-159 IVFVGGTIT
+159 
-168 SGATGYTSIDN
+168 A
-179 IGTSLLLAV
+179 
-188 PAYTNVT
+188 
-195 FEGITFN
+195 E
-202 NVMSFDYQL
+202 
-211 YTSPW
+211 
-216 SQLGELKFDGC
+216 
-227 TFNGIIVG
+227 
-235 AIAAQTLT
+235 
-243 FNGCTFTDY
+243 
-252 TNSTSANNSNPTW
+252 
-265 IRPAYGNWTK
+265 
-275 DDNKGQGSDF
+275 
-285 KSLTTINFTGNTV
+285 NTV
-298 TSTRPV
+298 TYTNCTFPNGVCNNQYGKTVFNNCQFTNSANYNLWNYGGNTEV
-304 KFERIAQ
+304 KNSAFTGVRGIKTYNEGTLAVA
-311 WEMPTTVTATGNS
+311 PTVKIEQTTFSGLTEKAAIVASKATDITLTNVTATGCIKGLLQK
-324 FDISAQTDDT
+324 DIEGSTDEQKVTIEANGTGISGDFNIT
-334 AEGKT
+334 AEMDAEAA
-339 KNVGLYFGANA
+339 KNEFNITAGTFPGGINNDYLAPGAN
-350 KFDLVA
+350 FDA
-356 ENNKKAE
+356 TTGE
-363 GSSTAALYTAVY
+363 
-375 SAPDGTSHAGLPAGS
+375 
-390 TVKDSSGNDTT
+390 VKMSY
-401 LTDAL
+401 
-406 EWKGTKDDVL
+406 V
-416 TLKTECEAKIGDAYY
+416 AKIGDTEYP
-431 ATLADAFA
+431 TLADAFA

-461 WTPVSVDGNH
+461 WTPVGVDGYH

-498 GKSGIVIKDLTIAD
+498 GKSGIVIKDLTIAG
-512 ADINDTTNDQGIGAF
+512 ADINDTTNNQGIGAF

-541 CHLKNSKIVSTGDAR
+541 CHLKNSKIVSTGGAR
-556 VGGLIGWTSGYNK
+556 VGGLIGWTSGYNNQ
-569 PNDGPVDTKVTL
+569 NDGPVDTKVTL

-639 GTANVGQITVDAA
+639 GTANVGQVTVDAA
-652 TSASK
+652 TSASQ
-657 NILTQENASTQKP
+657 NILMQENAGTQKP
-670 EGNIFGRDAVN
+670 EDSIFGRKEVGTD
-681 DTGLVIVD
+681 GLVIID
-689 NKVVAAGTAYGDIVN
+689 NKVVAAGTAYDDIVN

-719 MKPNANT
+719 VKPNENT
-726 VAMIGATVYSSLPDA
+726 VAMIGAKEYTTLPDA
-741 INKANTGDTV
+741 ITAAKDGDTI

-782 ASNRSEPKDEKNSA
+782 ASTATVKNSA
-796 IWVTAENVNLT
+796 IWVTAEKVNLT
-807 INGMTAGSGMKM
+807 IDGTTAGSGMTM
-819 GDTHNTEWKT
+819 GDTHDTNWEA

-841 AGSTVTING
+841 AGSTVTVNG
-850 GSYTGSTCASDNYHY
+850 GSYTGSTCASDSYHY

-883 AETDERVVKASGCG
+883 AETDERVVKASSCG
-897 EVIVSGGTYN
+897 EVVVSGGTYN

-931 TAKYGGCVQVGS
+931 TAKYGGCVQVGR

-976 ATVKSGTYT
+976 ATVKSGIYT
-985 APYAAYVYNSGG
+985 APYAAYVYSSGG

-1042 TISITGGTFSFDPST
+1042 TISITGGTFSSDPS
-1057 KVKNNGTDYIVKRAG
+1057 VHVVGNGNTNIVKRAG

-1081 LAKSGLTSGVYLTD
+1081 LAKSGLTSGVYLTN
-1095 PSGALASNYYVSST
+1095 PSGALANNYYVSST

-1230 KWAAKKGITGGIGN
+1230 KWAQEKGITGGIGN
-1244 GLFGPNQPC
+1244 GLFGPNQSC

-1271 KTMSSFADV
+1271 KAMSSFADV
-1280 SMDAYYAKAVAWAVE
+1280 STDAYYAKAVAWAVE

-1371 CTRAQIVTFLYRAYQ
+1371 CTRAQIVTFLFRAYQ